1 MRKKKIFSLLLAGAL
16 IGQTFSMGAL
26 TASAEEN
33 PLVGKEQLSDNN
45 TAAPKK
51 DDVVPNANQY
61 EYQKQELAAFCH
73 FGPNTF
79 NEFEWGENY
88 GNKTPDEIFKLE
100 EEFDEDT
107 FVKTIKDAGFKKLIV
122 TAKHHDG
129 FCIWASEHTKYD
141 VAETSY
147 KDGKGDIL
155 EELSTACTKYDIDMG
170 LYLSPWDI
178 HDDSYGYKRADGTPL
193 VRLVNGKSE
202 PIAGLTW
209 EQVFEQDAKD
219 YNEYYNNQLKEILS
233 NDKYGNNGHFNEV
246 WMDGAKGSGAGYQEY
261 TFEKWF
267 DTIQQ
272 YEGKKAGFESDCMLF
287 GAEAYTTVRWI
298 GNELGYANEETW
310 SKSKVDYEKNTIDSK
325 KVGSYTVGYEDG
337 NQWTVPE
344 SDARIT
350 SGWFWGTAKN
360 TPKSVEDLAG
370 MYFNS
375 VGHNSPLLLNIPPN
389 DKGKVDD
396 AILKRVA
403 EFGKNIQDTFK
414 ENMAGH
420 ATVKASEVRGN
431 DIDYSPENVLDG
443 KDDTYWTVNDG
454 TTKGSLVVELG
465 ETKTF
470 DVVSIEEAI
479 QFGQRIKEFKVE
491 YSNNG
496 ESWKVFDQGTTI
508 GAKRLSRENPVKAD
522 RLRITVTTS
531 KEVPMISEVGV
542 YKATTDFESPS
553 AAPEGMQIIDE
564 RDEAFKFSDGWTQEN
579 ASQSLNGTSAWAKRK
594 GDSFEVKFKGS
605 KIYLVGTVDPG
616 HGKAKVTVDGKET
629 EINTYASKR
638 AIGQII
644 FTSEDL
650 TDGEHTLKLEVSENN
665 KAIGVE
671 GAYVINNGGL
681 GMIGVEK
688 ADYTMKEDSEMKIK
702 LVRVGGTT
710 GKATVTVAPNPGTAI
725 QDDFDTEGTTTVTF
739 EEGEKEKEVVVIT
752 RRNTKKTGEQYF
764 TEELSTNTEN
774 LIVGFNSKTKITI
787 LDQEG
792 LPAEVTTKK
801 LPKEVY
807 KNATA
812 TSEEKVKQQQGIEK
826 AFDEDNS
833 TFWHANWD
841 NGKLAANPGG
851 ISVEIPLDEVKE
863 LAKLTY
869 LPRLDQADAGTIGQ
883 YVIEAAVVKE
893 DGKTAE
899 AVAEETKAAAVV
911 EETEAAVVEETEAA
925 AETALPVEG
934 DETASKAAVAA
945 DAKAAA
951 EETIQWKKVC
961 EGTFKKQGNS
971 TNPQEV
977 VFPETVKT
985 NRIRLTA
992 KKMAGGEHPTAAEIA
1007 LHEKT
1012 EPVLFTITAKAG
1024 EHGSIQPVTGALDAD
1039 GKMQIQAGKLKTFAM
1054 KPEAGYVVDDVKVDN
1069 QSVGAVSRYTVESN
1083 EESPKDVTIE
1093 ATFKACEHANTEIQ
1107 GKKAATCTEDGA
1119 TGKEVCLDC
1128 GVTVKE
1134 SEVIP
1139 AHGHKFGD
1147 WEVTKEPTHTEEGKA
1162 ERTCSVCS
1170 TVEEKTLAKLPMN
1183 TDKSKLQKYYDEC
1196 IGYYKQS
1203 DYTADSWKAYEV
1215 ALKDAKAILDKDG
1228 VTQEEI
1234 DTAINKLADAAK
1246 KLVKKTDSGNASAQ
1260 SANTPV
1266 TGDYSTPMVLILA
1279 VTVSVIAVI
1288 YQMKKKIR

>member
-79 NEFEWGENY
+79 NEIEWGENY

-350 SGWFWGTAKN
+350 SGWFWGTTKN

-389 DKGKVDD
+389 NQGKVDD
-396 AILKRVA
+396 AILKRVT
-403 EFGKNIQDTFK
+403 EFGQNIKDTFK
-414 ENMAGH
+414 SNIAAH

-431 DIDYSPENVLDG
+431 DVDYSPENVLDG

-454 TTKGSLVVELG
+454 TTTGKLVVELG

-479 QFGQRIKEFKVE
+479 QFGQRIKAFKVE
-491 YSNNG
+491 YSNDG
-496 ESWKVFDQGTTI
+496 SDWKVFDEGTTI
-508 GAKRLSRENPVKAD
+508 GAKRLSREGAVKAD
-522 RLRITVTTS
+522 KLRITVTTS
-531 KEVPMISEVGV
+531 KDVPMISEVGV
-542 YKATTDFESPS
+542 YKATADFESPS
-553 AAPEGMQIIDE
+553 SAPEGMQVIDE

-579 ASQSLNGTSAWAKRK
+579 ASQYLNGTNAWAKK
-594 GDSFEVKFKGS
+594 GASFEMKFTGS
-605 KIYLVGTVDPG
+605 KVYLVGTLDSG
-616 HGKAKVTVDGKET
+616 HGKATVTVDGKST
-629 EINTYASKR
+629 EIDTNASKR
-638 AIGQII
+638 SVGQII

-650 TDGEHTLKLEVSENN
+650 TDGEHTLKLEVTNNDN

-681 GMIGVEK
+681 GMVGIEK
-688 ADYTMKEDSEMKIK
+688 AEYTMKEDSEMKMK
-702 LVRVGGTT
+702 LVRVGGSK
-710 GKATVTVAPNPGTAI
+710 GEATVTVAPNPGTAI
-725 QDDFDTEGTTTVTF
+725 QDDFDTEGTATVTF
-739 EEGEKEKEVVVIT
+739 ADGEKEKDVVVIT
-752 RRNTKKTGEQYF
+752 RRNTKDTGDQYF
-764 TEELSTNTEN
+764 TEELSTKNES
-774 LIVGFNSKTKITI
+774 LILGFTSKAKITI
-787 LDQEG
+787 LDQERQ
-792 LPAEVTTKK
+792 PADVTTEK
-801 LPKEVY
+801 LPKELYGEV
-807 KNATA
+807 TA
-812 TSEEKVKQQQGIEK
+812 TSEENNEKHKQGIEN
-826 AFDEDNS
+826 AFDDNLD
-833 TFWHANWD
+833 TFWHAQWGEP
-841 NGKLAANPGG
+841 GKLENHEGG
-851 ISVEIPLDEVKE
+851 ISVEIPLKE
-863 LAKLTY
+863 EKEIAKLSY
-869 LPRLDQADAGTIGQ
+869 LPKAGDTGTIGE

-893 DGKTAE
+893 DGKEAKE
-899 AVAEETKAAAVV
+899 AV
-911 EETEAAVVEETEAA
+911 
-925 AETALPVEG
+925 
-934 DETASKAAVAA
+934 S
-945 DAKAAA
+945 
-951 EETIQWKKVC
+951 WKEVC
-961 EGTFKKQGNS
+961 KGTFKRQGNS
-971 TNPQEV
+971 TDPQEA
-977 VFPETVKT
+977 VFSESIKT
-985 NRIRLTA
+985 NRIRFTA
-992 KKMAGGEHPTAAEIA
+992 KTMVGGEHPTAREIA
-1007 LHEKT
+1007 LYEKV
-1012 EPVLFTITAKAG
+1012 EPVMITVTTKAG
-1024 EHGSIQPVTGALDAD
+1024 ENGTIEPVTGKLEAD
-1039 GKMQIQAGKLKTFAM
+1039 GTMKIQSGKLKTFAI
-1054 KPEAGYVVDDVKVDN
+1054 KPNAGYAVEDVEVN
-1069 QSVGAVSRYTVESN
+1069 GQSVGAVSRYTVESTT
-1083 EESPKDVTIE
+1083 DVTIE
-1093 ATFKACEHANTEIQ
+1093 ATFKACKHEKTEVQ
-1107 GKKAATCTEDGA
+1107 GAKEATCTEPGA
-1119 TGKEVCLDC
+1119 TGELVCLDC

-1134 SEVIP
+1134 SEVINP
-1139 AHGHKFGD
+1139 LGHKFGD
-1147 WEVTKEPTHTEEGKA
+1147 WEVIKEATQTEEGLAKRA
-1162 ERTCSVCS
+1162 CVACG
-1170 TVEEKTLAKLPMN
+1170 VEEEKELEKLHVDV
-1183 TDKSKLQKYYDEC
+1183 DKSKLQKYYDEC

-1246 KLVKKTDSGNASAQ
+1246 KLVKKTDSGNASDQ
-1260 SANTPV
+1260 SGNTPV

>member
-1 MRKKKIFSLLLAGAL
+1 MRKKKIFSLLLASAL
-16 IGQTFSMGAL
+16 IGQTFSVGAL

-79 NEFEWGENY
+79 NEIEWGENY

-147 KDGKGDIL
+147 KGGKGDIL
-155 EELSTACTKYDIDMG
+155 EELSAACTKYDIDMG

-202 PIAGLTW
+202 PIEGLTW

-219 YNEYYNNQLKEILS
+219 YNEYYNNQLKEILG
-233 NDKYGNNGHFNEV
+233 NDKYGNKGHFTEV

-310 SKSKVDYEKNTIDSK
+310 SKSKVDYKKNTIDSK

-350 SGWFWGTAKN
+350 SGWFWGTTKN

-389 DKGKVDD
+389 NQGKVDD
-396 AILKRVA
+396 AILKRVT
-403 EFGKNIQDTFK
+403 EFGQNIKDTFK
-414 ENMAGH
+414 SNIAAH

-431 DIDYSPENVLDG
+431 DVDYSPENVLDG

-454 TTKGSLVVELG
+454 TTTGKLVVELG

-479 QFGQRIKEFKVE
+479 QFGQRIKAFKVE
-491 YSNNG
+491 YSNDG
-496 ESWKVFDQGTTI
+496 SDWKVFDEGTTI
-508 GAKRLSRENPVKAD
+508 GAKRLSREGAVKAD
-522 RLRITVTTS
+522 KLRITVTTS
-531 KEVPMISEVGV
+531 KDVPMISEVGI
-542 YKATTDFESPS
+542 YKATADFQSPS
-553 AAPEGMQIIDE
+553 SAPEGMQIIDE

-579 ASQSLNGTSAWAKRK
+579 ASQYLNGTNAWAKK
-594 GDSFEVKFKGS
+594 GASFEMKFTGS
-605 KIYLVGTVDPG
+605 KVYLVGTLDSG
-616 HGKAKVTVDGKET
+616 HGKATVTVDGKST
-629 EINTYASKR
+629 EIDTNASKR
-638 AIGQII
+638 SVGQII

-650 TDGEHTLKLEVSENN
+650 TDGEHTLKLEVTNNDN
-665 KAIGVE
+665 KAIGIE
-671 GAYVINNGGL
+671 GAYVINNDEL

-702 LVRVGGTT
+702 LVRVGGSK
-710 GKATVTVAPNPGTAI
+710 GEATVTVAPNPGTAI

-739 EEGEKEKEVVVIT
+739 ADGETEKEVVVIT
-752 RRNTKKTGEQYF
+752 RRNTKETGDQYF
-764 TEELSTNTEN
+764 TEELSTKNEN
-774 LIVGFNSKTKITI
+774 LILGFNSKAKITI

-792 LPAEVTTKK
+792 QPVEVTTEK
-801 LPKEVY
+801 LPKEIYGEV
-807 KNATA
+807 TA
-812 TSEEKVKQQQGIEK
+812 TSEENTAEHKQGIEN
-826 AFDEDNS
+826 AFDDNLD
-833 TFWHANWD
+833 TFWHAQWGEP
-841 NGKLAANPGG
+841 GKLENHEGG
-851 ISVEIPLDEVKE
+851 ISVEIPLKE
-863 LAKLTY
+863 EKEIAKLSY
-869 LPRLDQADAGTIGQ
+869 LPKAGDTGTIGE

-893 DGKTAE
+893 DGKE
-899 AVAEETKAAAVV
+899 AKETV
-911 EETEAAVVEETEAA
+911 
-925 AETALPVEG
+925 
-934 DETASKAAVAA
+934 S
-945 DAKAAA
+945 
-951 EETIQWKKVC
+951 WKEVC
-961 EGTFKKQGNS
+961 KGTFKRQGES
-971 TNPQEV
+971 TDPQEA
-977 VFPETVKT
+977 VFSESIKT
-985 NRIRLTA
+985 NRIRFTA
-992 KKMAGGEHPTAAEIA
+992 KTMTGGEHPTAREIA
-1007 LHEKT
+1007 LYEKV
-1012 EPVLFTITAKAG
+1012 EPVMITVTTKAG
-1024 EHGSIQPVTGALDAD
+1024 ENGTIEPVTGKLETD
-1039 GKMQIQAGKLKTFAM
+1039 GTMKIQSGKLKTFAI
-1054 KPEAGYVVDDVKVDN
+1054 KPNVGYAVEDVEVN
-1069 QSVGAVSRYTVESN
+1069 GQSVGAVRRYTVESTT
-1083 EESPKDVTIE
+1083 DVTIE
-1093 ATFKACEHANTEIQ
+1093 ATFKACKHENTEVQ
-1107 GKKAATCTEDGA
+1107 GAKEATCTESGA
-1119 TGKEVCLDC
+1119 TGKLVCLDC

-1134 SEVIP
+1134 SEVINP
-1139 AHGHKFGD
+1139 LGHKFGD
-1147 WEVTKEPTHTEEGKA
+1147 WEVIKEATQTEEGLAKRA
-1162 ERTCSVCS
+1162 CVACG
-1170 TVEEKTLAKLPMN
+1170 VEEEKKLEKLHVDV
-1183 TDKSKLQKYYDEC
+1183 DKSKLQKYYDEC

-1203 DYTADSWKAYEV
+1203 DYTADSWKAYEI
-1215 ALKDAKAILDKDG
+1215 ALRDAKAILDKDG

-1246 KLVKKTDSGNASAQ
+1246 KLVKKTDSGNASDQ

-1266 TGDYSTPMVLILA
+1266 TGDPASAMLWLA
-1279 VTVSVIAVI
+1279 TAASAVAVI
-1288 YQMKKKIR
+1288 GNKKKK

>member
-79 NEFEWGENY
+79 NEIEWGENY

-178 HDDSYGYKRADGTPL
+178 HDDSYGYKREDGTPL

-209 EQVFEQDAKD
+209 DDVKKQDAKD
-219 YNEYYNNQLKEILS
+219 YNEYYNNQLKEILG
-233 NDKYGNNGHFNEV
+233 NDKYGNKGHFTEV

-310 SKSKVDYEKNTIDSK
+310 SKSKVDYKKNTIDSK

-350 SGWFWGTAKN
+350 SGWFWGTTKN

-389 DKGKVDD
+389 NQGKVDD
-396 AILKRVA
+396 AILKRVT
-403 EFGKNIQDTFK
+403 EFGQNIKDTFK
-414 ENMAGH
+414 SNIAAH

-431 DIDYSPENVLDG
+431 DVDYSPENVLDG

-454 TTKGSLVVELG
+454 TTTGKLVVELG

-479 QFGQRIKEFKVE
+479 QFGQRIKAFKVE
-491 YSNNG
+491 YSNDG
-496 ESWKVFDQGTTI
+496 SDWKVFDEGTTI
-508 GAKRLSRENPVKAD
+508 GAKRLSREGAVKAD
-522 RLRITVTTS
+522 KLRITVTTS
-531 KEVPMISEVGV
+531 KDVPMISEVGI
-542 YKATTDFESPS
+542 YKATADFESPS
-553 AAPEGMQIIDE
+553 SAPEGMQIIDE

-579 ASQSLNGTSAWAKRK
+579 ASQYLNGTNAWAKQ
-594 GDSFEVKFKGS
+594 GASFEMKFTGTKV
-605 KIYLVGTVDPG
+605 YLVGTLDSG
-616 HGKAKVTVDGKET
+616 HGKATVTVDGKSIQIDT
-629 EINTYASKR
+629 NASKR
-638 AIGQII
+638 AVGQII

-650 TDGEHTLKLEVSENN
+650 TDGEHTLKLEVTNNDN

-681 GMIGVEK
+681 GMVGIEK
-688 ADYTMKEDSEMKIK
+688 AEYTMKEDSEMKMK
-702 LVRVGGTT
+702 LVRVGGSK
-710 GKATVTVAPNPGTAI
+710 GEATVTVAPNPGTAI
-725 QDDFDTEGTTTVTF
+725 QDDFDTEGTATVTF
-739 EEGEKEKEVVVIT
+739 ADGEKEKDVVVIT
-752 RRNTKKTGEQYF
+752 RRNTKDTGDQYF
-764 TEELSTNTEN
+764 TEELSTKNES
-774 LIVGFNSKTKITI
+774 LILGFTSKAKITI
-787 LDQEG
+787 LDQERQ
-792 LPAEVTTKK
+792 PADVTTEK
-801 LPKEVY
+801 LPKELYGEV
-807 KNATA
+807 TA
-812 TSEEKVKQQQGIEK
+812 TSEENNEKHKQGIEN
-826 AFDEDNS
+826 AFDDNLD
-833 TFWHANWD
+833 TFWHAQWGEP
-841 NGKLAANPGG
+841 GKLENHEGG
-851 ISVEIPLDEVKE
+851 ISVEIPLKE
-863 LAKLTY
+863 EKEIAKLSY
-869 LPRLDQADAGTIGQ
+869 LPKAGDTGTIGE

-893 DGKTAE
+893 DGKEAKE
-899 AVAEETKAAAVV
+899 AV
-911 EETEAAVVEETEAA
+911 
-925 AETALPVEG
+925 
-934 DETASKAAVAA
+934 S
-945 DAKAAA
+945 
-951 EETIQWKKVC
+951 WKEVC
-961 EGTFKKQGNS
+961 KGTFKRQGNS
-971 TNPQEV
+971 TDPQEA
-977 VFPETVKT
+977 VFSESIKT
-985 NRIRLTA
+985 NRIRFTA
-992 KKMAGGEHPTAAEIA
+992 KTMVGGEHPTAREIA
-1007 LHEKT
+1007 LYEKI
-1012 EPVLFTITAKAG
+1012 EPVMITVTTKAG
-1024 EHGSIQPVTGALDAD
+1024 ENGTIEPVTGKLEAD
-1039 GKMQIQAGKLKTFAM
+1039 GTMKIQSGKLKTFAI
-1054 KPEAGYVVDDVKVDN
+1054 KPNAGYAVEDVEVN
-1069 QSVGAVSRYTVESN
+1069 GQSVGAVSRYTVESTT
-1083 EESPKDVTIE
+1083 DVTIE

>member
-79 NEFEWGENY
+79 NEIEWGENY
-88 GNKTPDEIFKLE
+88 GDKTPDEIFKLE

-141 VAETSY
+141 VSETSY

-202 PIAGLTW
+202 PIEGLTW

-298 GNELGYANEETW
+298 GNELGYANGETW

-350 SGWFWGTAKN
+350 SGWFWGTTKN

-389 DKGKVDD
+389 NQGKVDD
-396 AILKRVA
+396 AILKRVT
-403 EFGKNIQDTFK
+403 EFGQNIKDTFK
-414 ENMAGH
+414 SNIA
-420 ATVKASEVRGN
+420 AYSTVKASEVRGN
-431 DIDYSPENVLDG
+431 DVDYSPENVLDG

-454 TTKGSLVVELG
+454 TTTGELVVELG

-479 QFGQRIKEFKVE
+479 QFGQRIKAFKVE
-491 YSNNG
+491 YSNDG
-496 ESWKVFDQGTTI
+496 SDWKVFDEGTTI
-508 GAKRLSRENPVKAD
+508 GAKRLSREGAVKAD
-522 RLRITVTTS
+522 KLRITVTTS
-531 KEVPMISEVGV
+531 KGVPMISEVGV
-542 YKATTDFESPS
+542 YKATADFESPS
-553 AAPEGMQIIDE
+553 SAPEGMQVIDE

-579 ASQSLNGTSAWAKRK
+579 ASQYLNGTNAWAKK
-594 GDSFEVKFKGS
+594 GASFEMKFTGS
-605 KIYLVGTVDPG
+605 KVYLVGTLDSG
-616 HGKAKVTVDGKET
+616 HGKATVTVDGKST
-629 EINTYASKR
+629 EIDTNASKR
-638 AIGQII
+638 SVGQII

-650 TDGEHTLKLEVSENN
+650 TDGEHTLKLEVTNNDN
-665 KAIGVE
+665 KAIGIE
-671 GAYVINNGGL
+671 GAYVINNDGL

-702 LVRVGGTT
+702 LVRVGGSR
-710 GKATVTVAPNPGTAI
+710 GEATVTVAPNPGTAI

-739 EEGEKEKEVVVIT
+739 ADGETEKEVVVIT
-752 RRNTKKTGEQYF
+752 RRNTKETGDQYF
-764 TEELSTNTEN
+764 TEELSTKNEN
-774 LIVGFNSKTKITI
+774 LILGFNSKAKITI

-792 LPAEVTTKK
+792 QPVEVTTEK

-807 KNATA
+807 GEVTA
-812 TSEEKVKQQQGIEK
+812 TSEENTAEHKQGIEN
-826 AFDEDNS
+826 AFDDNLD
-833 TFWHANWD
+833 TFWHAQWGEP
-841 NGKLAANPGG
+841 GKLENHEGG
-851 ISVEIPLDEVKE
+851 ISVEIPLKE
-863 LAKLTY
+863 EKEIAKLSY
-869 LPRLDQADAGTIGQ
+869 LPKAGDTGTIGE

-893 DGKTAE
+893 DGKEAKE
-899 AVAEETKAAAVV
+899 AV
-911 EETEAAVVEETEAA
+911 
-925 AETALPVEG
+925 
-934 DETASKAAVAA
+934 S
-945 DAKAAA
+945 
-951 EETIQWKKVC
+951 WKEVC
-961 EGTFKKQGNS
+961 KGTFKRQGNS
-971 TNPQEV
+971 TDPQEA
-977 VFPETVKT
+977 VFSESIKT
-985 NRIRLTA
+985 NRIRFTA
-992 KKMAGGEHPTAAEIA
+992 KTMVGGEHPTAREIA
-1007 LHEKT
+1007 LYEKV
-1012 EPVLFTITAKAG
+1012 EPVMITVTTKAG
-1024 EHGSIQPVTGALDAD
+1024 ENGTIEPVTGKLEAD
-1039 GKMQIQAGKLKTFAM
+1039 GTMKIQSGKLKTFAI
-1054 KPEAGYVVDDVKVDN
+1054 KPNAGYAVEDVEVN
-1069 QSVGAVSRYTVESN
+1069 GQSVGAVSRYTVESTT
-1083 EESPKDVTIE
+1083 DVTIE
-1093 ATFKACEHANTEIQ
+1093 ATFKACKHEKTEVQ
-1107 GKKAATCTEDGA
+1107 GAKEATCTEPGA
-1119 TGKEVCLDC
+1119 TGELVCLDC

-1134 SEVIP
+1134 SEVINP
-1139 AHGHKFGD
+1139 LGHKFGD
-1147 WEVTKEPTHTEEGKA
+1147 WEVIKEATQTEEGLAKRA
-1162 ERTCSVCS
+1162 CVACG
-1170 TVEEKTLAKLPMN
+1170 VEEEKELEKLHVDV
-1183 TDKSKLQKYYDEC
+1183 DKSKLQKYYDEC

-1246 KLVKKTDSGNASAQ
+1246 KLVKKTDSGNASDQ
-1260 SANTPV
+1260 SENTPV
-1266 TGDYSTPMVLILA
+1266 TGDPASAMLWFATAASA
-1279 VTVSVIAVI
+1279 VAVI
-1288 YQMKKKIR
+1288 GNKKKK

>member
-88 GNKTPDEIFKLE
+88 GNKTPDKIFKLE

-350 SGWFWGTAKN
+350 SGWFWGTTKN

-389 DKGKVDD
+389 NQGKVDD
-396 AILKRVA
+396 AILKRVT
-403 EFGKNIQDTFK
+403 EFGQNIKDTFK
-414 ENMAGH
+414 SNIAAH

-431 DIDYSPENVLDG
+431 DVDYSPENVLDG

-454 TTKGSLVVELG
+454 TTTGKLVVELG

-479 QFGQRIKEFKVE
+479 QFGQRIKAFKVE
-491 YSNNG
+491 YSNDG
-496 ESWKVFDQGTTI
+496 SDWKVFDEGTTI
-508 GAKRLSRENPVKAD
+508 GAKRLSREGAVKAD
-522 RLRITVTTS
+522 KLRITVTTS
-531 KEVPMISEVGV
+531 KDVPMISEVGV
-542 YKATTDFESPS
+542 YKATADFESPS
-553 AAPEGMQIIDE
+553 SAPEGMQVIDE

-579 ASQSLNGTSAWAKRK
+579 ASQYLNGTNAWAKK
-594 GDSFEVKFKGS
+594 GASFEMKFTGS
-605 KIYLVGTVDPG
+605 KVYLVGTLDSG
-616 HGKAKVTVDGKET
+616 HGKATVTVDGKST
-629 EINTYASKR
+629 EIDTNASKR
-638 AIGQII
+638 SVGQII

-650 TDGEHTLKLEVSENN
+650 TDGEHTLKLEVTNNDN

-681 GMIGVEK
+681 GMVGIEK
-688 ADYTMKEDSEMKIK
+688 AEYTMKEDSEMKMK
-702 LVRVGGTT
+702 LVRVGGSK
-710 GKATVTVAPNPGTAI
+710 GEATVTVAPNPGTAI
-725 QDDFDTEGTTTVTF
+725 QDDFDTEGTATVTF
-739 EEGEKEKEVVVIT
+739 ADGEKEKDVVVIT
-752 RRNTKKTGEQYF
+752 RRNTKDTGDQYF
-764 TEELSTNTEN
+764 TEELSTKNES
-774 LIVGFNSKTKITI
+774 LILGFTSKAKITI
-787 LDQEG
+787 LDQERQ
-792 LPAEVTTKK
+792 PADVTTEK
-801 LPKEVY
+801 LPKELYGEV
-807 KNATA
+807 TA
-812 TSEEKVKQQQGIEK
+812 TSEENNEKHKQGIEN
-826 AFDEDNS
+826 AFDDNLD
-833 TFWHANWD
+833 TFWHAQWGEP
-841 NGKLAANPGG
+841 GKLENHEGG
-851 ISVEIPLDEVKE
+851 ISVEIPLKE
-863 LAKLTY
+863 EKEIAKLSY
-869 LPRLDQADAGTIGQ
+869 LPKAGDTGTIGE

-893 DGKTAE
+893 DGKEAKE
-899 AVAEETKAAAVV
+899 AV
-911 EETEAAVVEETEAA
+911 
-925 AETALPVEG
+925 
-934 DETASKAAVAA
+934 S
-945 DAKAAA
+945 
-951 EETIQWKKVC
+951 WKEVC
-961 EGTFKKQGNS
+961 KGTFKRQGNS
-971 TNPQEV
+971 TDPQEA
-977 VFPETVKT
+977 VFSESIKT
-985 NRIRLTA
+985 NRIRFTA
-992 KKMAGGEHPTAAEIA
+992 KTMVGGEHPTAREIA
-1007 LHEKT
+1007 LYEKI
-1012 EPVLFTITAKAG
+1012 EPVMITVTTKAG
-1024 EHGSIQPVTGALDAD
+1024 ENGTIEPVTGKLEAD
-1039 GKMQIQAGKLKTFAM
+1039 GTMKIQSGKLKTFAI
-1054 KPEAGYVVDDVKVDN
+1054 KPNAGYAVEDVEVN
-1069 QSVGAVSRYTVESN
+1069 GQSVGAVSRYTVESTT
-1083 EESPKDVTIE
+1083 DVTIE
-1093 ATFKACEHANTEIQ
+1093 ATFKACKHEKTEVQ
-1107 GKKAATCTEDGA
+1107 GAKEATCTEPGA
-1119 TGKEVCLDC
+1119 TGELVCLDC

-1134 SEVIP
+1134 SEVINP
-1139 AHGHKFGD
+1139 LGHKFGD
-1147 WEVTKEPTHTEEGKA
+1147 WEVIKEATQTEEGLAKRA
-1162 ERTCSVCS
+1162 CVACG
-1170 TVEEKTLAKLPMN
+1170 VEEEKELEKLHVDV
-1183 TDKSKLQKYYDEC
+1183 DKSKLQKYYDEC

>member
-79 NEFEWGENY
+79 NEIEWGENY
-88 GNKTPDEIFKLE
+88 GDKTPDEIFKLE

-147 KDGKGDIL
+147 KGGKGDIL

-202 PIAGLTW
+202 PIEGLTW

-272 YEGKKAGFESDCMLF
+272 YEGKRAGFESDCMLF

-350 SGWFWGTAKN
+350 SGWFWGTTKN

-389 DKGKVDD
+389 NQGKVDD
-396 AILKRVA
+396 AILKRVT
-403 EFGKNIQDTFK
+403 ELGQNIKDTFK
-414 ENMAGH
+414 SNIA
-420 ATVKASEVRGN
+420 AYSTVKASEVRGN
-431 DIDYSPENVLDG
+431 DVDYSPENVLDG

-454 TTKGSLVVELG
+454 TTTGELVVELG

-479 QFGQRIKEFKVE
+479 QFGQRIKAFKVE
-491 YSNNG
+491 YSNDG
-496 ESWKVFDQGTTI
+496 SDWKVFDEGTTI
-508 GAKRLSRENPVKAD
+508 GAKRLSREGAVKAD
-522 RLRITVTTS
+522 KLRITVTTS
-531 KEVPMISEVGV
+531 KGVPMISEVGV
-542 YKATTDFESPS
+542 YKATADFESPS
-553 AAPEGMQIIDE
+553 SAPEGMQVIDE

-579 ASQSLNGTSAWAKRK
+579 ASQYLNGTNAWAKK
-594 GDSFEVKFKGS
+594 GASFEMKFTGS
-605 KIYLVGTVDPG
+605 KVYLVGTLDSG
-616 HGKAKVTVDGKET
+616 HGKATVTVDGKST
-629 EINTYASKR
+629 EIDTNASKR
-638 AIGQII
+638 SVGQII

-650 TDGEHTLKLEVSENN
+650 TDGEHTLKLEVTNNDN
-665 KAIGVE
+665 KAIGIE
-671 GAYVINNGGL
+671 GAYVINNDEL

-702 LVRVGGTT
+702 LVRVGGSK
-710 GKATVTVAPNPGTAI
+710 GEATVTVAPNPGTAI

-739 EEGEKEKEVVVIT
+739 ADGETEKEVVVIT
-752 RRNTKKTGEQYF
+752 RRNTKETGDQYF
-764 TEELSTNTEN
+764 TEELSTKNEN
-774 LIVGFNSKTKITI
+774 LILGFNSKAKITI

-792 LPAEVTTKK
+792 QPVEVTTEK

-807 KNATA
+807 GEVTA
-812 TSEEKVKQQQGIEK
+812 TSEENTAEHKQGIEN
-826 AFDEDNS
+826 AFDDNLD
-833 TFWHANWD
+833 TFWHAQWGES
-841 NGKLAANPGG
+841 GKLENHEGG
-851 ISVEIPLDEVKE
+851 ISVEIPLKE
-863 LAKLTY
+863 EKEIAKLSY
-869 LPRLDQADAGTIGQ
+869 LPKAGDTGTIGE

-893 DGKTAE
+893 DGKEAKE
-899 AVAEETKAAAVV
+899 AV
-911 EETEAAVVEETEAA
+911 
-925 AETALPVEG
+925 
-934 DETASKAAVAA
+934 S
-945 DAKAAA
+945 
-951 EETIQWKKVC
+951 WKEVC
-961 EGTFKKQGNS
+961 KGTFKRQGNS
-971 TNPQEV
+971 TDPQEA
-977 VFPETVKT
+977 VFSESIKT
-985 NRIRLTA
+985 NRIRFTA
-992 KKMAGGEHPTAAEIA
+992 KTMVGGEHPTAREIA
-1007 LHEKT
+1007 LYEKV
-1012 EPVLFTITAKAG
+1012 EPVMITVTTKAG
-1024 EHGSIQPVTGALDAD
+1024 ENGTIEPVTGKLEAD
-1039 GKMQIQAGKLKTFAM
+1039 GTMKIQSGKLKTFAI
-1054 KPEAGYVVDDVKVDN
+1054 KPNAGYAVEDVEVN
-1069 QSVGAVSRYTVESN
+1069 GQSVGAVSRYTVESTT
-1083 EESPKDVTIE
+1083 DVTIE
-1093 ATFKACEHANTEIQ
+1093 ATFKACKHEKTEVQ
-1107 GKKAATCTEDGA
+1107 GAKEATCTEPGA
-1119 TGKEVCLDC
+1119 TGELVCLDC

-1134 SEVIP
+1134 SEVINP
-1139 AHGHKFGD
+1139 LGHKFGD
-1147 WEVTKEPTHTEEGKA
+1147 WEVIKEATQTEEGLAKRA
-1162 ERTCSVCS
+1162 CVACG
-1170 TVEEKTLAKLPMN
+1170 VEEEKELEKLHVDV
-1183 TDKSKLQKYYDEC
+1183 DKSKLQKYYDEC

-1246 KLVKKTDSGNASAQ
+1246 KLVKKTDSGNASDQ
-1260 SANTPV
+1260 SGNTPV
-1266 TGDYSTPMVLILA
+1266 TGDPASAMLWVATA
-1279 VTVSVIAVI
+1279 ASAAAVI
-1288 YQMKKKIR
+1288 GNKKKK

>member
-1 MRKKKIFSLLLAGAL
+1 MKKKKILSLLLASVM
-16 IGQTFSMGAL
+16 IGQTFPVGTL
-26 TASAEEN
+26 TTSAAEDS
-33 PLVGKEQLSDNN
+33 LVGKEQLSDTN

-51 DDVVPNANQY
+51 DDVLPNANQY

-79 NEFEWGENY
+79 NEIEWGENY
-88 GNKTPDEIFKLE
+88 GDKTPDEIFKLE
-100 EEFDEDT
+100 EDFDADT
-107 FVKTIKDAGFKKLIV
+107 FVKTIKEAGFKKLIV

-129 FCIWASEHTKYD
+129 FCIWASDYTKYD
-141 VAETSY
+141 VSETSY
-147 KDGKGDIL
+147 KGGKGDIL
-155 EELSTACTKYDIDMG
+155 EELSAACTEYDVDMG

-178 HDDSYGYKRADGTPL
+178 HDDSYGYYDKDGKPTTKDKDVL
-193 VRLVNGKSE
+193 
-202 PIAGLTW
+202 
-209 EQVFEQDAKD
+209 D
-219 YNEYYNNQLKEILS
+219 YNDYYNNQLEEILS
-233 NDKYGNNGHFNEV
+233 NNKYGNKGHFKEV
-246 WMDGAKGSGAGYQEY
+246 WMDGAKGSGANAQDYD
-261 TFEKWF
+261 FKRWF
-267 DTIQQ
+267 ATIQK
-272 YEGKKAGFESDCMLF
+272 YEGKQAGYESDCMLF

-310 SKSKVDYEKNTIDSK
+310 SKSKVDYDNNTIDSK
-325 KVGSYTVGYEDG
+325 KVGAYTVGYEDG

-350 SGWFWGTAKN
+350 SGWFWGITKN

-454 TTKGSLVVELG
+454 TKKGSLVVELG

-752 RRNTKKTGEQYF
+752 RRNTKETGEQYF

-792 LPAEVTTKK
+792 LPKEVTTKK
-801 LPKEVY
+801 LPKEAY
-807 KNATA
+807 QKATA
-812 TSEEKVKQQQGIEK
+812 TSEETVKQQQGIAK
-826 AFDEDNS
+826 AFDENNN
-833 TFWHANWD
+833 TFWHANWE
-841 NGKLAANPGG
+841 NGKLAENPDG
-851 ISVEIPLDEVKE
+851 ISVEIPLDAVKE

-869 LPRLDQADAGTIGQ
+869 LPRLEPEDAGTIGQ

-899 AVAEETKAAAVV
+899 AVAEET
-911 EETEAAVVEETEAA
+911 EAAVVEETEAA
-925 AETALPVEG
+925 TETALPAEG
-934 DETASKAAVAA
+934 DETESKAAVAA
-945 DAKAAA
+945 DAKTAA

-961 EGTFKKQGNS
+961 EGTFKKQGS
-971 TNPQEV
+971 SKNPQEV

-1246 KLVKKTDSGNASAQ
+1246 KLVKKTDSGNASDQ
-1260 SANTPV
+1260 SENTPV
-1266 TGDYSTPMVLILA
+1266 TGDPASAMLWLA
-1279 VTVSVIAVI
+1279 TAASAVAVI
-1288 YQMKKKIR
+1288 GNKKKK

>member
-79 NEFEWGENY
+79 NEIEWGENY

-350 SGWFWGTAKN
+350 SGWFWGTTKN

-389 DKGKVDD
+389 NQGKVDD
-396 AILKRVA
+396 AILKRVT
-403 EFGKNIQDTFK
+403 EFGQNIKDTFK
-414 ENMAGH
+414 SNIAAH

-431 DIDYSPENVLDG
+431 DVDYSPENVLDG

-454 TTKGSLVVELG
+454 TTTGKLVVELG

-479 QFGQRIKEFKVE
+479 QFGQRIKAFKVE
-491 YSNNG
+491 YSNDG
-496 ESWKVFDQGTTI
+496 SDWKVFDEGTTI
-508 GAKRLSRENPVKAD
+508 GAKRLSREGAVKAD
-522 RLRITVTTS
+522 KLRITVTTS
-531 KEVPMISEVGV
+531 KDVPMISEVGV
-542 YKATTDFESPS
+542 YKATADFESPS
-553 AAPEGMQIIDE
+553 SAPEGMQVIDE

-579 ASQSLNGTSAWAKRK
+579 ASQYLNGTNAWAKK
-594 GDSFEVKFKGS
+594 GASFEMKFTGS
-605 KIYLVGTVDPG
+605 KVYLVGTLDSG
-616 HGKAKVTVDGKET
+616 HGKATVTVDGKST
-629 EINTYASKR
+629 EIDTNASKR
-638 AIGQII
+638 SVGQII

-650 TDGEHTLKLEVSENN
+650 TDGEHTLKLEVTNNDN

-671 GAYVINNGGL
+671 GTYVINNGGL
-681 GMIGVEK
+681 GMVGIEK
-688 ADYTMKEDSEMKIK
+688 AEYTMKEDSEMKMK
-702 LVRVGGTT
+702 LVRVGGSK
-710 GKATVTVAPNPGTAI
+710 GEATVTVAPNPGTAI
-725 QDDFDTEGTTTVTF
+725 QDDFDTEGTATVTF
-739 EEGEKEKEVVVIT
+739 ADGEKEKDVVVIT
-752 RRNTKKTGEQYF
+752 RRNTKDTGDQYF
-764 TEELSTNTEN
+764 TEELSTKNES
-774 LIVGFNSKTKITI
+774 LILGFTSKAKITI
-787 LDQEG
+787 LDQERQ
-792 LPAEVTTKK
+792 PADVTTEK
-801 LPKEVY
+801 LPKELYGEV
-807 KNATA
+807 TA
-812 TSEEKVKQQQGIEK
+812 TSEENNEKHKQGIEN
-826 AFDEDNS
+826 AFDDNLD
-833 TFWHANWD
+833 TFWHAQWGEP
-841 NGKLAANPGG
+841 GKLENHEGG
-851 ISVEIPLDEVKE
+851 ISVEIPLKE
-863 LAKLTY
+863 EKEIAKLSY
-869 LPRLDQADAGTIGQ
+869 LPKAGDTGTIGE

-893 DGKTAE
+893 DGKEAKE
-899 AVAEETKAAAVV
+899 AV
-911 EETEAAVVEETEAA
+911 
-925 AETALPVEG
+925 
-934 DETASKAAVAA
+934 S
-945 DAKAAA
+945 
-951 EETIQWKKVC
+951 WKEVC
-961 EGTFKKQGNS
+961 KGTFKRQGNS
-971 TNPQEV
+971 TDPQEA
-977 VFPETVKT
+977 VFSESIKT
-985 NRIRLTA
+985 NRIRFTA
-992 KKMAGGEHPTAAEIA
+992 KTMVGGEHPTAREIA
-1007 LHEKT
+1007 LYEKI
-1012 EPVLFTITAKAG
+1012 EPVMITVTTKAG
-1024 EHGSIQPVTGALDAD
+1024 ENGTIEPVTGKLEAD
-1039 GKMQIQAGKLKTFAM
+1039 GTMKIQSGKLKTFAI
-1054 KPEAGYVVDDVKVDN
+1054 KPNAGYAVEDVEVN
-1069 QSVGAVSRYTVESN
+1069 GQSVGAVSRYTVESTT
-1083 EESPKDVTIE
+1083 DVTIE
-1093 ATFKACEHANTEIQ
+1093 ATFKACKHEKTEVQ
-1107 GKKAATCTEDGA
+1107 GAKEATCTEPGA
-1119 TGKEVCLDC
+1119 TGELVCLDC

-1134 SEVIP
+1134 SEVINP
-1139 AHGHKFGD
+1139 LGHKFGD
-1147 WEVTKEPTHTEEGKA
+1147 WEVIKEATQTEEGLAKRA
-1162 ERTCSVCS
+1162 CVACG
-1170 TVEEKTLAKLPMN
+1170 VEEEKELEKLHVDV
-1183 TDKSKLQKYYDEC
+1183 DKSKLQKYYDEC

>member
-1 MRKKKIFSLLLAGAL
+1 MRKKKIFSLLLASAL
-16 IGQTFSMGAL
+16 IGQTFSVGAL

-79 NEFEWGENY
+79 NEIEWGENY

-129 FCIWASEHTKYD
+129 FCIWASEHTEYD
-141 VAETSY
+141 VSKTSY
-147 KDGKGDIL
+147 KSGNGDIL
-155 EELSTACTKYDIDMG
+155 EELSAACTKYDIDMG

-178 HDDSYGYKRADGTPL
+178 HDDSYGYKREDGTPL

-209 EQVFEQDAKD
+209 DDVKKQDAKD
-219 YNEYYNNQLKEILS
+219 YNEYYNNQLKEILG
-233 NDKYGNNGHFNEV
+233 NDKYGNKGHFTEV

-310 SKSKVDYEKNTIDSK
+310 SKSKVDYKKNTIDSK

-337 NQWTVPE
+337 NQSTVPE

-350 SGWFWGTAKN
+350 SGSFWGTTKN

-389 DKGKVDD
+389 NQGKVDD
-396 AILKRVA
+396 AILKRVT
-403 EFGKNIQDTFK
+403 EFGQNIKDTFK
-414 ENMAGH
+414 SNIAAH

-431 DIDYSPENVLDG
+431 DVDYSPENVLDG

-454 TTKGSLVVELG
+454 TTTGKLVVELG

-479 QFGQRIKEFKVE
+479 QFGQRIKAFKVE
-491 YSNNG
+491 YSNDG
-496 ESWKVFDQGTTI
+496 SDWKVFDEGTTI
-508 GAKRLSRENPVKAD
+508 GAKRLSREGAVKAD
-522 RLRITVTTS
+522 KLRITVTTS
-531 KEVPMISEVGV
+531 KDVPMISEVGI
-542 YKATTDFESPS
+542 YKATADFESPS
-553 AAPEGMQIIDE
+553 SAPEGMQIIDE

-579 ASQSLNGTSAWAKRK
+579 ASQYLNGTNAWAKQ
-594 GDSFEVKFKGS
+594 GASFEMKFTGTKV
-605 KIYLVGTVDPG
+605 YLVGTLDSG
-616 HGKAKVTVDGKET
+616 HGEATVTVDGKSIQIDT
-629 EINTYASKR
+629 NASKR
-638 AIGQII
+638 AVGQII

-650 TDGEHTLKLEVSENN
+650 TDGEHTLKLEVTNNDN

-681 GMIGVEK
+681 GMVGIEK
-688 ADYTMKEDSEMKIK
+688 AEYTMKEDSEMKMK
-702 LVRVGGTT
+702 LVRVGGSK
-710 GKATVTVAPNPGTAI
+710 GEATVTVAPNPGTAI
-725 QDDFDTEGTTTVTF
+725 QDDFDTEGTATVTF
-739 EEGEKEKEVVVIT
+739 ADGEKEKDVVVIT
-752 RRNTKKTGEQYF
+752 RRNTKDTGDQYF
-764 TEELSTNTEN
+764 TEELSTKNES
-774 LIVGFNSKTKITI
+774 LILGFTSKAKITI
-787 LDQEG
+787 LDQERQ
-792 LPAEVTTKK
+792 PADVTTEK
-801 LPKEVY
+801 LPKELYGEV
-807 KNATA
+807 TA
-812 TSEEKVKQQQGIEK
+812 TSEENNEKHKQGIEN
-826 AFDEDNS
+826 AFDDNLD
-833 TFWHANWD
+833 TFWHAQWGEP
-841 NGKLAANPGG
+841 GKLENHEGG
-851 ISVEIPLDEVKE
+851 ISVEIPLKE
-863 LAKLTY
+863 EKEIAKLSY
-869 LPRLDQADAGTIGQ
+869 LPKAGDTGTIGE

-893 DGKTAE
+893 DGKEAKE
-899 AVAEETKAAAVV
+899 AV
-911 EETEAAVVEETEAA
+911 
-925 AETALPVEG
+925 
-934 DETASKAAVAA
+934 S
-945 DAKAAA
+945 
-951 EETIQWKKVC
+951 WKEVC
-961 EGTFKKQGNS
+961 KGTFKRQGNS
-971 TNPQEV
+971 TDPQEA
-977 VFPETVKT
+977 VFSESIKT
-985 NRIRLTA
+985 NRIRFTA
-992 KKMAGGEHPTAAEIA
+992 KTMVGGEHPTAREIA
-1007 LHEKT
+1007 LYEKV
-1012 EPVLFTITAKAG
+1012 EPVMITVTTKAG
-1024 EHGSIQPVTGALDAD
+1024 ENGTIEPVTGKLEAD
-1039 GKMQIQAGKLKTFAM
+1039 GTMKIQSGKLKTFAI
-1054 KPEAGYVVDDVKVDN
+1054 KPNAGYAVEDVEVN
-1069 QSVGAVSRYTVESN
+1069 GQSVGAVSRYTVESTT
-1083 EESPKDVTIE
+1083 DVTIE
-1093 ATFKACEHANTEIQ
+1093 ATFKACKHEKTEVQ
-1107 GKKAATCTEDGA
+1107 GAKEATCTEPGA
-1119 TGKEVCLDC
+1119 TGELVCLDC

-1134 SEVIP
+1134 SEVINP
-1139 AHGHKFGD
+1139 LGHKFGD
-1147 WEVTKEPTHTEEGKA
+1147 WEVIKEATQTEEGLAKRA
-1162 ERTCSVCS
+1162 CVACG
-1170 TVEEKTLAKLPMN
+1170 VEEEKELEKLHVDV
-1183 TDKSKLQKYYDEC
+1183 DKSKLQKYYDEC

>member
-1 MRKKKIFSLLLAGAL
+1 MKKKKIPSLLLASVM
-16 IGQTFSMGAL
+16 IGQTFPVGTL
-26 TASAEEN
+26 TTSAAEDS
-33 PLVGKEQLSDNN
+33 LVGKEQLSDTN

-51 DDVVPNANQY
+51 DDVLPNANQY

-79 NEFEWGENY
+79 NEIEWGENY
-88 GNKTPDEIFKLE
+88 GDKTPDEIFKLE
-100 EEFDEDT
+100 EDFDADT
-107 FVKTIKDAGFKKLIV
+107 FVKTIKEAGFKKLIV

-129 FCIWASEHTKYD
+129 FCIWASDYTKYD
-141 VAETSY
+141 VSETSY
-147 KDGKGDIL
+147 KGGKGDIL
-155 EELSTACTKYDIDMG
+155 EELSAACTEYDVDMG

-178 HDDSYGYKRADGTPL
+178 HDDSYGYYDKDGKPTTKDKDVL
-193 VRLVNGKSE
+193 
-202 PIAGLTW
+202 
-209 EQVFEQDAKD
+209 D
-219 YNEYYNNQLKEILS
+219 YNDYYNNQLEEILS
-233 NDKYGNNGHFNEV
+233 NNKYGNKGHFKEV
-246 WMDGAKGSGAGYQEY
+246 WMDGAKGSGANAQDYD
-261 TFEKWF
+261 FKRWF
-267 DTIQQ
+267 ATIQK
-272 YEGKKAGFESDCMLF
+272 YEGKQAGYESDCMLF

-310 SKSKVDYEKNTIDSK
+310 SKSKVDYDNNTIDSK
-325 KVGSYTVGYEDG
+325 KVGAYTVGYEDG

-350 SGWFWGTAKN
+350 SGWFWGITKN

-454 TTKGSLVVELG
+454 TKKGSLVVELG

-752 RRNTKKTGEQYF
+752 RRNTKETGEQYF

-792 LPAEVTTKK
+792 LPKEVTTKK
-801 LPKEVY
+801 LPKEAY
-807 KNATA
+807 QKATA
-812 TSEEKVKQQQGIEK
+812 TSEETVKQQQGIAK
-826 AFDEDNS
+826 AFDEDNN
-833 TFWHANWD
+833 TFWHANWE
-841 NGKLAANPGG
+841 NGKLAENPDG
-851 ISVEIPLDEVKE
+851 ISVEIPLDAVKE

-869 LPRLDQADAGTIGQ
+869 LPRLEPEDAGTIGQ

-899 AVAEETKAAAVV
+899 AVAEET
-911 EETEAAVVEETEAA
+911 EAAVVEETEAA
-925 AETALPVEG
+925 TETALPAEG
-934 DETASKAAVAA
+934 DETESKAAVAA
-945 DAKAAA
+945 DAKTAA

-961 EGTFKKQGNS
+961 EGTFKKQGS
-971 TNPQEV
+971 SKNPQEV

-1203 DYTADSWKAYEV
+1203 AYTADSWKAYEV

-1246 KLVKKTDSGNASAQ
+1246 KLVKKTDSGNASDQ
-1260 SANTPV
+1260 SENTPV
-1266 TGDYSTPMVLILA
+1266 TGDPASAMLWLA
-1279 VTVSVIAVI
+1279 TAASAVAVI
-1288 YQMKKKIR
+1288 GNKKKK

>member
-16 IGQTFSMGAL
+16 IGQTFSVGAL

-79 NEFEWGENY
+79 NEIEWGENY

-147 KDGKGDIL
+147 KGGKGDIL
-155 EELSTACTKYDIDMG
+155 EELSAACTKYDIDMG

-202 PIAGLTW
+202 PIEGLTW

-219 YNEYYNNQLKEILS
+219 YNEYYNNQLKEILG
-233 NDKYGNNGHFNEV
+233 NDKYGNKGHFTEV

-310 SKSKVDYEKNTIDSK
+310 SKSKVDYKKNTIDSK

-350 SGWFWGTAKN
+350 SGWFWGTTKN

-389 DKGKVDD
+389 NQGKVDD
-396 AILKRVA
+396 AILKRVT
-403 EFGKNIQDTFK
+403 EFGQNIKDTFK
-414 ENMAGH
+414 SNIAAH

-431 DIDYSPENVLDG
+431 DVDYSPENVLDG

-454 TTKGSLVVELG
+454 TTTGKLVVELG

-479 QFGQRIKEFKVE
+479 QFGQRIKAFKVE
-491 YSNNG
+491 YSNDG
-496 ESWKVFDQGTTI
+496 SDWKVFDEGTTI
-508 GAKRLSRENPVKAD
+508 GAKRLSREGAVKAD
-522 RLRITVTTS
+522 KLRITVTTS
-531 KEVPMISEVGV
+531 KDVPMISEVGI
-542 YKATTDFESPS
+542 YKATADFQSPS
-553 AAPEGMQIIDE
+553 SAPEGMQIIDE

-579 ASQSLNGTSAWAKRK
+579 ASQYLNGTNAWAKK
-594 GDSFEVKFKGS
+594 GASFEMKFTGS
-605 KIYLVGTVDPG
+605 KVYLVGTLDSG
-616 HGKAKVTVDGKET
+616 HGKATVTVDGKST
-629 EINTYASKR
+629 EIDTNASKR
-638 AIGQII
+638 SVGQII

-650 TDGEHTLKLEVSENN
+650 TDGEHTLKLEVTNNDN
-665 KAIGVE
+665 KAIGIE
-671 GAYVINNGGL
+671 GAYVINNDEL

-702 LVRVGGTT
+702 LVRVGGSK
-710 GKATVTVAPNPGTAI
+710 GEATVTVAPNPGTAI

-739 EEGEKEKEVVVIT
+739 ADGETEKEVVVIT
-752 RRNTKKTGEQYF
+752 RRNTKETGDQYF
-764 TEELSTNTEN
+764 TEELSTKNEN
-774 LIVGFNSKTKITI
+774 LILGFNSKAKITI

-792 LPAEVTTKK
+792 QPVEVTTEK

-807 KNATA
+807 GEVTA
-812 TSEEKVKQQQGIEK
+812 TSEENTVEHKQGIEN
-826 AFDEDNS
+826 AFDDNLD
-833 TFWHANWD
+833 TFWHAQWGEP
-841 NGKLAANPGG
+841 GKLENHEGG
-851 ISVEIPLDEVKE
+851 ISVEIPLKE
-863 LAKLTY
+863 EKEIAKLSY
-869 LPRLDQADAGTIGQ
+869 LPKAGDTGTIGE

-893 DGKTAE
+893 DGKEAKE
-899 AVAEETKAAAVV
+899 AV
-911 EETEAAVVEETEAA
+911 
-925 AETALPVEG
+925 
-934 DETASKAAVAA
+934 S
-945 DAKAAA
+945 
-951 EETIQWKKVC
+951 WKEVC
-961 EGTFKKQGNS
+961 KGTFKRQGNS
-971 TNPQEV
+971 TDPQEA
-977 VFPETVKT
+977 VFSESIKT
-985 NRIRLTA
+985 NRIRFTA
-992 KKMAGGEHPTAAEIA
+992 KTMVGGEHPTAREIA
-1007 LHEKT
+1007 LYEKV
-1012 EPVLFTITAKAG
+1012 EPVMITVTTKAG
-1024 EHGSIQPVTGALDAD
+1024 ENGTIEPVTGKLEAD
-1039 GKMQIQAGKLKTFAM
+1039 GTMKIQSGKLKTFAI
-1054 KPEAGYVVDDVKVDN
+1054 KPNAGYAVEDVEVN
-1069 QSVGAVSRYTVESN
+1069 GQSVGAVSRYTVESTT
-1083 EESPKDVTIE
+1083 DVTIE
-1093 ATFKACEHANTEIQ
+1093 ATFKACKHEKTEVQ
-1107 GKKAATCTEDGA
+1107 GAKEATCTEPGA
-1119 TGKEVCLDC
+1119 TGELVCLDC

-1134 SEVIP
+1134 SEVINP
-1139 AHGHKFGD
+1139 LGHKFGD
-1147 WEVTKEPTHTEEGKA
+1147 WEVIKEATQTEEGLAKRA
-1162 ERTCSVCS
+1162 CVACG
-1170 TVEEKTLAKLPMN
+1170 VEEEKELEKLHVDV
-1183 TDKSKLQKYYDEC
+1183 DKSKLQKYYDEC

-1246 KLVKKTDSGNASAQ
+1246 KLVKKTDSGNTSDK

-1266 TGDYSTPMVLILA
+1266 TGDPASAMLWLA
-1279 VTVSVIAVI
+1279 TAASAVAVI
-1288 YQMKKKIR
+1288 GNKKKK

>member
-1 MRKKKIFSLLLAGAL
+1 MKKKKILSLLLASVM
-16 IGQTFSMGAL
+16 IGQTFPVGTL
-26 TASAEEN
+26 TTSAAEDS
-33 PLVGKEQLSDNN
+33 LVGKEQLSDTN

-51 DDVVPNANQY
+51 DDVLPNANQY

-79 NEFEWGENY
+79 NEIEWGENY
-88 GNKTPDEIFKLE
+88 GDKTPDEIFKLE
-100 EEFDEDT
+100 EDFDADT
-107 FVKTIKDAGFKKLIV
+107 FVKTIKEAGFKKLIV

-129 FCIWASEHTKYD
+129 FCIWASDYTKYD
-141 VAETSY
+141 VSETSY
-147 KDGKGDIL
+147 KGGKGDIL
-155 EELSTACTKYDIDMG
+155 EELSAACTEYDVDMG

-178 HDDSYGYKRADGTPL
+178 HDDSYGYYDKDGKPTTKDKDVL
-193 VRLVNGKSE
+193 
-202 PIAGLTW
+202 
-209 EQVFEQDAKD
+209 D
-219 YNEYYNNQLKEILS
+219 YNDYYNNQLEEILS
-233 NDKYGNNGHFNEV
+233 NNKYGNKGHFKEV
-246 WMDGAKGSGAGYQEY
+246 WMDGAKGSGANAQDYD
-261 TFEKWF
+261 FKRWF
-267 DTIQQ
+267 ATIQK
-272 YEGKKAGFESDCMLF
+272 YEGKQAGYESDCMLF

-310 SKSKVDYEKNTIDSK
+310 SKSKVDYDNNTIDSK
-325 KVGSYTVGYEDG
+325 KVGAYTVGYEDG

-350 SGWFWGTAKN
+350 SGWFWGITKN

-454 TTKGSLVVELG
+454 TKKGSLVVELG

-752 RRNTKKTGEQYF
+752 RRNTKETGEQYF

-792 LPAEVTTKK
+792 LPKEVTTKK
-801 LPKEVY
+801 LPKEAY
-807 KNATA
+807 QKATA
-812 TSEEKVKQQQGIEK
+812 TSEETVKQQQGIAK
-826 AFDEDNS
+826 AFDEDNN
-833 TFWHANWD
+833 TFWHANWE
-841 NGKLAANPGG
+841 NGKLAENPDG
-851 ISVEIPLDEVKE
+851 ISVEIPLDAVKE

-869 LPRLDQADAGTIGQ
+869 LPRLEPEDAGTIGQ

-899 AVAEETKAAAVV
+899 AVAEET
-911 EETEAAVVEETEAA
+911 EAAVVEETEAA
-925 AETALPVEG
+925 TETALPAEG
-934 DETASKAAVAA
+934 DETESKAAVAA
-945 DAKAAA
+945 DAKTAA

-961 EGTFKKQGNS
+961 EGTFKKQGS
-971 TNPQEV
+971 SKNPQEV

-1246 KLVKKTDSGNASAQ
+1246 KLVKKTDSGNASDQ
-1260 SANTPV
+1260 SGNTPV
-1266 TGDYSTPMVLILA
+1266 TGDPASAMLWLA
-1279 VTVSVIAVI
+1279 TAASAVAVI
-1288 YQMKKKIR
+1288 GNKKKK

>member
-1 MRKKKIFSLLLAGAL
+1 MRKKKIFSLLLASAL
-16 IGQTFSMGAL
+16 IGQTFSVGAL

-79 NEFEWGENY
+79 NEIEWGENY

-129 FCIWASEHTKYD
+129 FCIWASEHTEYD
-141 VAETSY
+141 VSKTSY
-147 KDGKGDIL
+147 KSGNGDIL
-155 EELSTACTKYDIDMG
+155 EELSAACTKYDIDMG

-178 HDDSYGYKRADGTPL
+178 HDDSYGYKREDGTPL

-209 EQVFEQDAKD
+209 DDVKKQDAKD
-219 YNEYYNNQLKEILS
+219 YNEYYNNQLKEILG
-233 NDKYGNNGHFNEV
+233 NDKYGNKGHFTEV

-310 SKSKVDYEKNTIDSK
+310 SKSKVDYKKNTIDSK

-350 SGWFWGTAKN
+350 SGWFWGTTKN

-389 DKGKVDD
+389 NQGKVDD
-396 AILKRVA
+396 AILKRVT
-403 EFGKNIQDTFK
+403 EFGQNIKDTFK
-414 ENMAGH
+414 SNIAAH

-431 DIDYSPENVLDG
+431 DVDYSPENVLDG

-454 TTKGSLVVELG
+454 TTTGKLVVELG

-479 QFGQRIKEFKVE
+479 QFGQRIKAFKVE
-491 YSNNG
+491 YSNDG
-496 ESWKVFDQGTTI
+496 SDWKVFDEGTTI
-508 GAKRLSRENPVKAD
+508 GAKRLSREGAVKAD
-522 RLRITVTTS
+522 KLRITVTTS
-531 KEVPMISEVGV
+531 KDVPMISEVGI
-542 YKATTDFESPS
+542 YKATADFESPS
-553 AAPEGMQIIDE
+553 SAPEGMQIIDE

-579 ASQSLNGTSAWAKRK
+579 ASQYLNGTNAWAKQ
-594 GDSFEVKFKGS
+594 GASFEMKFTGTKV
-605 KIYLVGTVDPG
+605 YLVGTLDSG
-616 HGKAKVTVDGKET
+616 HGKATVTVDGKSIQIDT
-629 EINTYASKR
+629 NASKR
-638 AIGQII
+638 AVGQII

-650 TDGEHTLKLEVSENN
+650 TDGEHTLKLEVTNNDN

-681 GMIGVEK
+681 GMVGIEK
-688 ADYTMKEDSEMKIK
+688 AEYTMKEDSEMKMK
-702 LVRVGGTT
+702 LVRVGGSK
-710 GKATVTVAPNPGTAI
+710 GEATVTVAPNPGTAI
-725 QDDFDTEGTTTVTF
+725 QDDFDTEGTATVTF
-739 EEGEKEKEVVVIT
+739 ADGEKEKDVVVIT
-752 RRNTKKTGEQYF
+752 RRNTKDTGDQYF
-764 TEELSTNTEN
+764 TEELSTKNES
-774 LIVGFNSKTKITI
+774 LILGFTSKAKITI
-787 LDQEG
+787 LDQERQ
-792 LPAEVTTKK
+792 PADVTTEK
-801 LPKEVY
+801 LPKELYGEV
-807 KNATA
+807 TA
-812 TSEEKVKQQQGIEK
+812 TSEENNEKHKQGIEN
-826 AFDEDNS
+826 AFDDNLD
-833 TFWHANWD
+833 TFWHAQWGEP
-841 NGKLAANPGG
+841 GKLENHEGG
-851 ISVEIPLDEVKE
+851 ISVEIPLKKE
-863 LAKLTY
+863 KEIAKLSY
-869 LPRLDQADAGTIGQ
+869 LPKAGDTGTIGE

-893 DGKTAE
+893 DGKEAKE
-899 AVAEETKAAAVV
+899 AV
-911 EETEAAVVEETEAA
+911 
-925 AETALPVEG
+925 
-934 DETASKAAVAA
+934 S
-945 DAKAAA
+945 
-951 EETIQWKKVC
+951 WKEVC
-961 EGTFKKQGNS
+961 KGTFKRQGNS
-971 TNPQEV
+971 TDPQEA
-977 VFPETVKT
+977 VFSESIKT
-985 NRIRLTA
+985 NRIRFTA
-992 KKMAGGEHPTAAEIA
+992 KTMVGGEHPTAREIA
-1007 LHEKT
+1007 LYEKV
-1012 EPVLFTITAKAG
+1012 EPVMITVTTKAG
-1024 EHGSIQPVTGALDAD
+1024 ENGTIEPVTGKLEAD
-1039 GKMQIQAGKLKTFAM
+1039 GTMKIQSGKLKTFAI
-1054 KPEAGYVVDDVKVDN
+1054 KPNAGYAVEDVEVN
-1069 QSVGAVSRYTVESN
+1069 GQSVGAVSRYTVESTT
-1083 EESPKDVTIE
+1083 DVTIE
-1093 ATFKACEHANTEIQ
+1093 ATFKACKHEKTEVQ
-1107 GKKAATCTEDGA
+1107 GAKEATCTEPGA
-1119 TGKEVCLDC
+1119 TGELVCLDC

-1134 SEVIP
+1134 SEVINP
-1139 AHGHKFGD
+1139 LGHKFGD
-1147 WEVTKEPTHTEEGKA
+1147 WEVIKEATQTEEGLAKRA
-1162 ERTCSVCS
+1162 CVACG
-1170 TVEEKTLAKLPMN
+1170 VEEEKELEKLHVDV
-1183 TDKSKLQKYYDEC
+1183 DKSKLQKYYDEC

>member
-1 MRKKKIFSLLLAGAL
+1 MKKKKILSLLLASVM
-16 IGQTFSMGAL
+16 IGQTFPVGTL
-26 TASAEEN
+26 TTSAAEDS
-33 PLVGKEQLSDNN
+33 LVGKEQLSDTN

-51 DDVVPNANQY
+51 DDVLPNANQY

-79 NEFEWGENY
+79 NEIEWGEHY
-88 GNKTPDEIFKLE
+88 GDKTPDEIFKLE
-100 EEFDEDT
+100 EDFDADT
-107 FVKTIKDAGFKKLIV
+107 FVKTIKEAGFKKLIV

-129 FCIWASEHTKYD
+129 FCIWASDYTKYD
-141 VAETSY
+141 VSETSY
-147 KDGKGDIL
+147 KGGKGDIL
-155 EELSTACTKYDIDMG
+155 EELSAACTEYDVDMG

-178 HDDSYGYKRADGTPL
+178 HDDSYGYYDKDGKPTTKDKDVL
-193 VRLVNGKSE
+193 
-202 PIAGLTW
+202 
-209 EQVFEQDAKD
+209 D
-219 YNEYYNNQLKEILS
+219 YNDYYNNQLEEILS
-233 NDKYGNNGHFNEV
+233 NNKYGNKGHFKEV
-246 WMDGAKGSGAGYQEY
+246 WMDGAKGSGANAQDYD
-261 TFEKWF
+261 FKRWF
-267 DTIQQ
+267 ATIQK
-272 YEGKKAGFESDCMLF
+272 YEGKQAGYESDCMLF

-310 SKSKVDYEKNTIDSK
+310 SKSKVDYDNNTIDSK
-325 KVGSYTVGYEDG
+325 KVGAYTVGYEDG

-350 SGWFWGTAKN
+350 SGWFWGITKN

-454 TTKGSLVVELG
+454 TKKGSLVVELG

-739 EEGEKEKEVVVIT
+739 EEGEKRK
-752 RRNTKKTGEQYF
+752 R
-764 TEELSTNTEN
+764 
-774 LIVGFNSKTKITI
+774 
-787 LDQEG
+787 
-792 LPAEVTTKK
+792 
-801 LPKEVY
+801 
-807 KNATA
+807 
-812 TSEEKVKQQQGIEK
+812 
-826 AFDEDNS
+826 
-833 TFWHANWD
+833 
-841 NGKLAANPGG
+841 
-851 ISVEIPLDEVKE
+851 
-863 LAKLTY
+863 
-869 LPRLDQADAGTIGQ
+869 
-883 YVIEAAVVKE
+883 
-893 DGKTAE
+893 
-899 AVAEETKAAAVV
+899 
-911 EETEAAVVEETEAA
+911 
-925 AETALPVEG
+925 
-934 DETASKAAVAA
+934 
-945 DAKAAA
+945 
-951 EETIQWKKVC
+951 
-961 EGTFKKQGNS
+961 
-971 TNPQEV
+971 
-977 VFPETVKT
+977 
-985 NRIRLTA
+985 
-992 KKMAGGEHPTAAEIA
+992 
-1007 LHEKT
+1007 
-1012 EPVLFTITAKAG
+1012 
-1024 EHGSIQPVTGALDAD
+1024 
-1039 GKMQIQAGKLKTFAM
+1039 
-1054 KPEAGYVVDDVKVDN
+1054 
-1069 QSVGAVSRYTVESN
+1069 SR
-1083 EESPKDVTIE
+1083 
-1093 ATFKACEHANTEIQ
+1093 C
-1107 GKKAATCTEDGA
+1107 
-1119 TGKEVCLDC
+1119 
-1128 GVTVKE
+1128 
-1134 SEVIP
+1134 
-1139 AHGHKFGD
+1139 
-1147 WEVTKEPTHTEEGKA
+1147 
-1162 ERTCSVCS
+1162 
-1170 TVEEKTLAKLPMN
+1170 
-1183 TDKSKLQKYYDEC
+1183 
-1196 IGYYKQS
+1196 YYK
-1203 DYTADSWKAYEV
+1203 T
-1215 ALKDAKAILDKDG
+1215 
-1228 VTQEEI
+1228 
-1234 DTAINKLADAAK
+1234 
-1246 KLVKKTDSGNASAQ
+1246 
-1260 SANTPV
+1260 
-1266 TGDYSTPMVLILA
+1266 
-1279 VTVSVIAVI
+1279 
-1288 YQMKKKIR
+1288 

>member
-1 MRKKKIFSLLLAGAL
+1 MKKKKILSLLLASVM
-16 IGQTFSMGAL
+16 IGQTFSVGTL
-26 TASAEEN
+26 TTSAAEDS
-33 PLVGKEQLSDNN
+33 LVGKEQLFDTN

-51 DDVVPNANQY
+51 DDVLPNANQY

-79 NEFEWGENY
+79 NEIEWGEDY
-88 GNKTPDEIFKLE
+88 GNKAPDEIFKLE
-100 EEFDEDT
+100 EDFDADT
-107 FVKTIKDAGFKKLIV
+107 FVKTIKEAGFKKLIV

-129 FCIWASEHTKYD
+129 FCIWNSKYTEYDVESTKYAKKDYDKLGGD
-141 VAETSY
+141 VLAEISA
-147 KDGKGDIL
+147 
-155 EELSTACTKYDIDMG
+155 ACTEYDVDMG

-178 HDDSYGYKRADGTPL
+178 HDDSYGYYDKDGNPTTKDKDVL
-193 VRLVNGKSE
+193 
-202 PIAGLTW
+202 
-209 EQVFEQDAKD
+209 D
-219 YNEYYNNQLKEILS
+219 YNDYYNNQLEEILS
-233 NDKYGNNGHFNEV
+233 NNKYGNKGHFKEV
-246 WMDGAKGSGAGYQEY
+246 WMDGAKGSGANAQDYD
-261 TFEKWF
+261 FKRWF
-267 DTIQQ
+267 ATIQK
-272 YEGKKAGFESDCMLF
+272 YEGKQAGYESDCMLF

-310 SKSKVDYEKNTIDSK
+310 SKSKVNYDKNTIDSK
-325 KVGSYTVGYEDG
+325 KVGAYTVGYEDG

-350 SGWFWGTAKN
+350 SGWFWGTTKN

-454 TTKGSLVVELG
+454 TKKGSLVVELG

-752 RRNTKKTGEQYF
+752 RRNTKETGEQYF

-792 LPAEVTTKK
+792 LPKEVTTKK
-801 LPKEVY
+801 LPKEAY
-807 KNATA
+807 QKATA
-812 TSEEKVKQQQGIEK
+812 TSEETVKQQQGIAK
-826 AFDEDNS
+826 AFDEDNN
-833 TFWHANWD
+833 TFWHANWE
-841 NGKLAANPGG
+841 NGKLAENPDG
-851 ISVEIPLDEVKE
+851 ISVEIPLDAVKE

-869 LPRLDQADAGTIGQ
+869 LPRLEPEDAGTIGQ

-899 AVAEETKAAAVV
+899 AVAEET
-911 EETEAAVVEETEAA
+911 EAAVVEETEAA
-925 AETALPVEG
+925 TETALPAEG
-934 DETASKAAVAA
+934 DETESKAAVAA
-945 DAKAAA
+945 DAKTAA

-961 EGTFKKQGNS
+961 EGTFKKQGS
-971 TNPQEV
+971 SKNPQEV

-1246 KLVKKTDSGNASAQ
+1246 KLVKKTDSGNASDQ
-1260 SANTPV
+1260 SENTPV
-1266 TGDYSTPMVLILA
+1266 TGDPASAMLWLA
-1279 VTVSVIAVI
+1279 TAASAVAVI
-1288 YQMKKKIR
+1288 GNKKKK

>member
-1 MRKKKIFSLLLAGAL
+1 MRKKKIFSLLLASAL
-16 IGQTFSMGAL
+16 IGQTFSVGAL

-79 NEFEWGENY
+79 NEIEWGENY

-129 FCIWASEHTKYD
+129 FCIWASEHTEYD
-141 VAETSY
+141 VSKTSY
-147 KDGKGDIL
+147 KSGNGDIL
-155 EELSTACTKYDIDMG
+155 EELSAACTKYDIDMG

-178 HDDSYGYKRADGTPL
+178 HDDSYGYKREDGTPL

-209 EQVFEQDAKD
+209 DDVKKQDAKD
-219 YNEYYNNQLKEILS
+219 YNEYYNNQLKEILG
-233 NDKYGNNGHFNEV
+233 NDKYGNKGHFTEV

-310 SKSKVDYEKNTIDSK
+310 SKSKVDYKKNTIDSK

-350 SGWFWGTAKN
+350 SGWFWGTTKN

-389 DKGKVDD
+389 NQGKVDD
-396 AILKRVA
+396 AILKRVT
-403 EFGKNIQDTFK
+403 EFGQNIKDTFK
-414 ENMAGH
+414 SNIAAH

-431 DIDYSPENVLDG
+431 DVDYSPENVLDG

-454 TTKGSLVVELG
+454 TTTGKLVVELG

-479 QFGQRIKEFKVE
+479 QFGQRIKAFKVE
-491 YSNNG
+491 YSNDG
-496 ESWKVFDQGTTI
+496 SDWKVFDEGTTI
-508 GAKRLSRENPVKAD
+508 GAKRLSREGAVKAD
-522 RLRITVTTS
+522 KLRITVTTS
-531 KEVPMISEVGV
+531 KDVPMISEVGI
-542 YKATTDFESPS
+542 YKATADFESPS
-553 AAPEGMQIIDE
+553 SAPEGMQIIDE

-579 ASQSLNGTSAWAKRK
+579 ASQYLNGTNAWAKQ
-594 GDSFEVKFKGS
+594 GASFEMKFTGTKV
-605 KIYLVGTVDPG
+605 YLVGTLDSG
-616 HGKAKVTVDGKET
+616 HGKATVTVDGKSIQIDT
-629 EINTYASKR
+629 NASKR
-638 AIGQII
+638 AVGQII

-650 TDGEHTLKLEVSENN
+650 TDGEHTLKLEVTNNDN

-681 GMIGVEK
+681 GMVGIEK
-688 ADYTMKEDSEMKIK
+688 AEYTMKEDSEMKMK
-702 LVRVGGTT
+702 LVRVGGSK
-710 GKATVTVAPNPGTAI
+710 GEATVTVAPNPGTAI
-725 QDDFDTEGTTTVTF
+725 QDDFDTEGTATVTF
-739 EEGEKEKEVVVIT
+739 ADGEKEKDVVVIT
-752 RRNTKKTGEQYF
+752 RRNTKDTGDQYF
-764 TEELSTNTEN
+764 TEELSTKNES
-774 LIVGFNSKTKITI
+774 LILGFTSKAKITI
-787 LDQEG
+787 LDQERQ
-792 LPAEVTTKK
+792 PADVTTEK
-801 LPKEVY
+801 LPKELYGEV
-807 KNATA
+807 TA
-812 TSEEKVKQQQGIEK
+812 TSEENNEKHKQGIEN
-826 AFDEDNS
+826 AFDDNLD
-833 TFWHANWD
+833 TFWHAQWGES
-841 NGKLAANPGG
+841 GKLENHEGG
-851 ISVEIPLDEVKE
+851 ISVEIPLKE
-863 LAKLTY
+863 EKEIAKLSY
-869 LPRLDQADAGTIGQ
+869 LPKAGDTGTIGE

-893 DGKTAE
+893 DGKEAKE
-899 AVAEETKAAAVV
+899 AV
-911 EETEAAVVEETEAA
+911 
-925 AETALPVEG
+925 
-934 DETASKAAVAA
+934 S
-945 DAKAAA
+945 
-951 EETIQWKKVC
+951 WKEVC
-961 EGTFKKQGNS
+961 KGTFKRQGNS
-971 TNPQEV
+971 TDPQEA
-977 VFPETVKT
+977 VFSESIKT
-985 NRIRLTA
+985 NRIRFTA
-992 KKMAGGEHPTAAEIA
+992 KTMVGGEHPTAREIA
-1007 LHEKT
+1007 LYEKV
-1012 EPVLFTITAKAG
+1012 EPVMITVTTKAG
-1024 EHGSIQPVTGALDAD
+1024 ENGTIEPVTGKLEAD
-1039 GKMQIQAGKLKTFAM
+1039 GTMKIQSGKLKTFAI
-1054 KPEAGYVVDDVKVDN
+1054 KPNAGYAVEDVEVN
-1069 QSVGAVSRYTVESN
+1069 GQSVGAVSRYTVESTT
-1083 EESPKDVTIE
+1083 DVTIE
-1093 ATFKACEHANTEIQ
+1093 ATFKACKHEKTEVQ
-1107 GKKAATCTEDGA
+1107 GAKEATCTEPGA
-1119 TGKEVCLDC
+1119 TGELVCLDC

-1134 SEVIP
+1134 SEVINP
-1139 AHGHKFGD
+1139 LGHKFGD
-1147 WEVTKEPTHTEEGKA
+1147 WEVIKEATQTEEGLAKRA
-1162 ERTCSVCS
+1162 CVACG
-1170 TVEEKTLAKLPMN
+1170 VEEEKELEKLHVDV
-1183 TDKSKLQKYYDEC
+1183 DKSKLQKYYDEC

>member
-79 NEFEWGENY
+79 NEIEWGENY
-88 GNKTPDEIFKLE
+88 GDKTPDEIFKLE

-141 VAETSY
+141 VSETSY

-202 PIAGLTW
+202 PIEGLTW

-350 SGWFWGTAKN
+350 SGWFWGTTKN

-389 DKGKVDD
+389 NQGKVDD
-396 AILKRVA
+396 AILKRVT
-403 EFGKNIQDTFK
+403 EFGQNINDTFK
-414 ENMAGH
+414 SNIA
-420 ATVKASEVRGN
+420 AYSTVKASEVRGN
-431 DIDYSPENVLDG
+431 DVDYSPENVLDG

-454 TTKGSLVVELG
+454 TTTGELVVELG

-479 QFGQRIKEFKVE
+479 QFGQRIKAFKVE
-491 YSNNG
+491 YSNDG
-496 ESWKVFDQGTTI
+496 SDWKVFDEGTTI
-508 GAKRLSRENPVKAD
+508 GAKRLSREGAVKAD
-522 RLRITVTTS
+522 KLRITVTTS
-531 KEVPMISEVGV
+531 KGVPMISEVGV
-542 YKATTDFESPS
+542 YKATADFESPS
-553 AAPEGMQIIDE
+553 SAPEGMQVIDE

-579 ASQSLNGTSAWAKRK
+579 ASQYLNGTNAWAKK
-594 GDSFEVKFKGS
+594 GASFEMKFTGS
-605 KIYLVGTVDPG
+605 KVYLVGTLDSG
-616 HGKAKVTVDGKET
+616 HGKATVTVDGKST
-629 EINTYASKR
+629 EIDTNASKR
-638 AIGQII
+638 SVGQII

-650 TDGEHTLKLEVSENN
+650 TDGEHTLKLEVTNNDN
-665 KAIGVE
+665 KAIGIE
-671 GAYVINNGGL
+671 GAYVINNDGL

-702 LVRVGGTT
+702 LVRVGGSR
-710 GKATVTVAPNPGTAI
+710 GEATVTVAPNPGTAI

-739 EEGEKEKEVVVIT
+739 ADGETEKEVVVIT
-752 RRNTKKTGEQYF
+752 RRNTKETGDQYF
-764 TEELSTNTEN
+764 TEELSTKNEN
-774 LIVGFNSKTKITI
+774 LILGFNSKAKITI

-792 LPAEVTTKK
+792 QPVEVTTEK

-807 KNATA
+807 GEVTA
-812 TSEEKVKQQQGIEK
+812 TSEENTAEHKQGIEN
-826 AFDEDNS
+826 AFDDNLD
-833 TFWHANWD
+833 TFWHAQWGEP
-841 NGKLAANPGG
+841 GKLENHEGG
-851 ISVEIPLDEVKE
+851 ISVEIPLKE
-863 LAKLTY
+863 EKEIAKLSY
-869 LPRLDQADAGTIGQ
+869 LPKAGDTGTIGE

-893 DGKTAE
+893 DGKEAKE
-899 AVAEETKAAAVV
+899 AV
-911 EETEAAVVEETEAA
+911 
-925 AETALPVEG
+925 
-934 DETASKAAVAA
+934 S
-945 DAKAAA
+945 
-951 EETIQWKKVC
+951 WKEVC
-961 EGTFKKQGNS
+961 KGTFKRQGNS
-971 TNPQEV
+971 TDPQEA
-977 VFPETVKT
+977 VFSESIKT
-985 NRIRLTA
+985 NRIRFTA
-992 KKMAGGEHPTAAEIA
+992 KTMVGGEHPTAREIA
-1007 LHEKT
+1007 LYEKV
-1012 EPVLFTITAKAG
+1012 EPVMITVTTKAG
-1024 EHGSIQPVTGALDAD
+1024 ENGTIEPVTGKLEAD
-1039 GKMQIQAGKLKTFAM
+1039 GTMKIQSGKLKTFAI
-1054 KPEAGYVVDDVKVDN
+1054 KPNAGYAVEDVEVN
-1069 QSVGAVSRYTVESN
+1069 GQSVGAVSRYTVESTT
-1083 EESPKDVTIE
+1083 DVTIE
-1093 ATFKACEHANTEIQ
+1093 ATFKACKHEKTEVQ
-1107 GKKAATCTEDGA
+1107 GAKEATCTEPGA
-1119 TGKEVCLDC
+1119 TGELVCLDC

-1134 SEVIP
+1134 SEVINP
-1139 AHGHKFGD
+1139 LGHKFGD
-1147 WEVTKEPTHTEEGKA
+1147 WEVIKEATQTEEGLAKRA
-1162 ERTCSVCS
+1162 CVACG
-1170 TVEEKTLAKLPMN
+1170 VEEEKELEKLHVDV
-1183 TDKSKLQKYYDEC
+1183 DKSKLQKYYDEC

-1246 KLVKKTDSGNASAQ
+1246 KLVKKTDSGNASDQ
-1260 SANTPV
+1260 SENTPV
-1266 TGDYSTPMVLILA
+1266 TGDPASAMLWFATAASA
-1279 VTVSVIAVI
+1279 VAVI
-1288 YQMKKKIR
+1288 GNKKKK

>member
-79 NEFEWGENY
+79 NEIEWGENY
-88 GNKTPDEIFKLE
+88 RNKTPDEIFKLE

-129 FCIWASEHTKYD
+129 FCIWASEHTEYD
-141 VAETSY
+141 VSKTSY
-147 KDGKGDIL
+147 KSGNGDIL
-155 EELSTACTKYDIDMG
+155 EELSAACTKYDIDMG

-178 HDDSYGYKRADGTPL
+178 HDDSYGYKREDGTPL

-209 EQVFEQDAKD
+209 DDVKKQDAKD
-219 YNEYYNNQLKEILS
+219 YNEYYNNQLKEILG
-233 NDKYGNNGHFNEV
+233 NDKYGNKGHFTEV

-310 SKSKVDYEKNTIDSK
+310 SKSKVDYKKNTIDSK

-350 SGWFWGTAKN
+350 SGWFWGTTKN

-389 DKGKVDD
+389 NQGKVDD
-396 AILKRVA
+396 AILKRVT
-403 EFGKNIQDTFK
+403 EFGQNIKDTFK
-414 ENMAGH
+414 SNIAAH

-431 DIDYSPENVLDG
+431 DVDYSPENVLDG

-454 TTKGSLVVELG
+454 TTTGKLVVELG

-479 QFGQRIKEFKVE
+479 QFGQRIKAFKVE
-491 YSNNG
+491 YSNDG
-496 ESWKVFDQGTTI
+496 SDWKVFDEGTTI
-508 GAKRLSRENPVKAD
+508 GAKRLSREGAVKAD
-522 RLRITVTTS
+522 KLRITVTTS
-531 KEVPMISEVGV
+531 KDVPMISEVGI
-542 YKATTDFESPS
+542 YKATADFESPS
-553 AAPEGMQIIDE
+553 SAPEGMQIIDE

-579 ASQSLNGTSAWAKRK
+579 ASQYLNGTNAWAKQ
-594 GDSFEVKFKGS
+594 GASFEMKFTGTKV
-605 KIYLVGTVDPG
+605 YLVGTLDSG
-616 HGKAKVTVDGKET
+616 HGEATVTVDGKSIQIDT
-629 EINTYASKR
+629 NASKR
-638 AIGQII
+638 AVGQII

-650 TDGEHTLKLEVSENN
+650 TDGEHTLKLEVTNNDN

-681 GMIGVEK
+681 GMVGIEK
-688 ADYTMKEDSEMKIK
+688 AEYTMKEDSEMKMK
-702 LVRVGGTT
+702 LVRVGGSK
-710 GKATVTVAPNPGTAI
+710 GEATVTVAPNPGTAI
-725 QDDFDTEGTTTVTF
+725 QDDFDTEGTATVTF
-739 EEGEKEKEVVVIT
+739 ADGEKEKDVVVIT
-752 RRNTKKTGEQYF
+752 RRNTKDTGDQYF
-764 TEELSTNTEN
+764 TEELSTKNES
-774 LIVGFNSKTKITI
+774 LILGFTSKAKITI
-787 LDQEG
+787 LDQERQ
-792 LPAEVTTKK
+792 PADVTTEK
-801 LPKEVY
+801 LPKELYGEV
-807 KNATA
+807 TA
-812 TSEEKVKQQQGIEK
+812 TSEENNEKHKQGIEN
-826 AFDEDNS
+826 AFDDNLD
-833 TFWHANWD
+833 TFWHAQWGEP
-841 NGKLAANPGG
+841 GKLENHEGG
-851 ISVEIPLDEVKE
+851 ISVEIPLKE
-863 LAKLTY
+863 EKEIAKLSY
-869 LPRLDQADAGTIGQ
+869 LPKALDTGTIGE

-893 DGKTAE
+893 DGKEAKE
-899 AVAEETKAAAVV
+899 AV
-911 EETEAAVVEETEAA
+911 
-925 AETALPVEG
+925 
-934 DETASKAAVAA
+934 S
-945 DAKAAA
+945 
-951 EETIQWKKVC
+951 WKEVC
-961 EGTFKKQGNS
+961 KGTFKRQGNS
-971 TNPQEV
+971 TDPQEA
-977 VFPETVKT
+977 VFSESIKT
-985 NRIRLTA
+985 NRIRFTA
-992 KKMAGGEHPTAAEIA
+992 KTMVGGEHPTAREIA
-1007 LHEKT
+1007 LYEKV
-1012 EPVLFTITAKAG
+1012 EPVMITVTTKAG
-1024 EHGSIQPVTGALDAD
+1024 ENGTIEPVTGKLEAD
-1039 GKMQIQAGKLKTFAM
+1039 GTMKIQSGKLKTFAI
-1054 KPEAGYVVDDVKVDN
+1054 KPNAGYAVEDVEVN
-1069 QSVGAVSRYTVESN
+1069 GQSVGAVSRYTVESTT
-1083 EESPKDVTIE
+1083 DVTIE
-1093 ATFKACEHANTEIQ
+1093 ATFKACKHEKTEVQ
-1107 GKKAATCTEDGA
+1107 GAKEATCTEPGA
-1119 TGKEVCLDC
+1119 TGELVCLDC

-1134 SEVIP
+1134 SEVINP
-1139 AHGHKFGD
+1139 LGHKFGD
-1147 WEVTKEPTHTEEGKA
+1147 WEVIKEATQTEEGLAKRA
-1162 ERTCSVCS
+1162 CVACG
-1170 TVEEKTLAKLPMN
+1170 VEEEKELEKLHVDV
-1183 TDKSKLQKYYDEC
+1183 DKSKLQKYYDEC

>member
-1 MRKKKIFSLLLAGAL
+1 MRKKKIFSLLLASAL
-16 IGQTFSMGAL
+16 IGQTFSVGAL

-79 NEFEWGENY
+79 NEIEWGENY

-129 FCIWASEHTKYD
+129 FCIWASEHTEYD
-141 VAETSY
+141 VSKTSY
-147 KDGKGDIL
+147 KSGNGDIL
-155 EELSTACTKYDIDMG
+155 EELSAACTKYDIDMG

-178 HDDSYGYKRADGTPL
+178 HDDSYGYKREDGTPL

-209 EQVFEQDAKD
+209 DDVKKQDAKD
-219 YNEYYNNQLKEILS
+219 YNEYYNNQLKEILG
-233 NDKYGNNGHFNEV
+233 NDKYGNKGHFTEV

-310 SKSKVDYEKNTIDSK
+310 SKSKVDYKKNTIDSK

-350 SGWFWGTAKN
+350 SGWFWGTTKN

-389 DKGKVDD
+389 NQGKVDD
-396 AILKRVA
+396 AILKRVT
-403 EFGKNIQDTFK
+403 EFGQNIKDTFK
-414 ENMAGH
+414 SNIAAH

-431 DIDYSPENVLDG
+431 DVDYSPENVLDG

-454 TTKGSLVVELG
+454 TTTGKLVVELG

-479 QFGQRIKEFKVE
+479 QFGQRIKAFKVE
-491 YSNNG
+491 YSNDG
-496 ESWKVFDQGTTI
+496 SDWKVFDEGTTI
-508 GAKRLSRENPVKAD
+508 GAKRLSREGAVKAD
-522 RLRITVTTS
+522 KLRITVTTS
-531 KEVPMISEVGV
+531 KDVPMISEVGI
-542 YKATTDFESPS
+542 YKATADFESPS
-553 AAPEGMQIIDE
+553 SAPEGMQIIDE

-579 ASQSLNGTSAWAKRK
+579 ASQYLNGTNAWAKQ
-594 GDSFEVKFKGS
+594 GASFEMKFTGTKV
-605 KIYLVGTVDPG
+605 YLVGTLDSG
-616 HGKAKVTVDGKET
+616 HGKATVTVDGKSIQIDT
-629 EINTYASKR
+629 NASKR
-638 AIGQII
+638 AVGQII

-650 TDGEHTLKLEVSENN
+650 TDGEHTLKLEVTNNDN

-681 GMIGVEK
+681 GMVGIEK
-688 ADYTMKEDSEMKIK
+688 AEYTMKEDSEMKMK
-702 LVRVGGTT
+702 LVRVGGSK
-710 GKATVTVAPNPGTAI
+710 GEATVTVAPNPGTAI
-725 QDDFDTEGTTTVTF
+725 QDDFDTEGTATVTF
-739 EEGEKEKEVVVIT
+739 ADGEKEKDVVAIT
-752 RRNTKKTGEQYF
+752 RRNTKDTGDQYF
-764 TEELSTNTEN
+764 TEELSTKNES
-774 LIVGFNSKTKITI
+774 LILGFTSKAKITI
-787 LDQEG
+787 LDQERQ
-792 LPAEVTTKK
+792 PADVTTEK
-801 LPKEVY
+801 LPKELYGEV
-807 KNATA
+807 TA
-812 TSEEKVKQQQGIEK
+812 TSEENNEKHKQGIEN
-826 AFDEDNS
+826 AFDDNLD
-833 TFWHANWD
+833 TFWHAQWGEP
-841 NGKLAANPGG
+841 GKLENHEGG
-851 ISVEIPLDEVKE
+851 ISVEIPLKE
-863 LAKLTY
+863 EKEIAKLSY
-869 LPRLDQADAGTIGQ
+869 LPKAGDTGTIGE

-893 DGKTAE
+893 DGKEAKE
-899 AVAEETKAAAVV
+899 AV
-911 EETEAAVVEETEAA
+911 
-925 AETALPVEG
+925 
-934 DETASKAAVAA
+934 S
-945 DAKAAA
+945 
-951 EETIQWKKVC
+951 WKEVC
-961 EGTFKKQGNS
+961 KGTFKRQGNS
-971 TNPQEV
+971 TDPQEA
-977 VFPETVKT
+977 VFSESIKT
-985 NRIRLTA
+985 NRIRFTA
-992 KKMAGGEHPTAAEIA
+992 KTMVGGEHPTAREIA
-1007 LHEKT
+1007 LYEKV
-1012 EPVLFTITAKAG
+1012 EPVMITVTTKAG
-1024 EHGSIQPVTGALDAD
+1024 ENGTIEPVTGKLEAD
-1039 GKMQIQAGKLKTFAM
+1039 GTMKIQSGKLKTFAI
-1054 KPEAGYVVDDVKVDN
+1054 KPNAGYAVEDVEVN
-1069 QSVGAVSRYTVESN
+1069 GQSVGAVSRYTVESTT
-1083 EESPKDVTIE
+1083 DVTIE
-1093 ATFKACEHANTEIQ
+1093 ATFKACKHEKTEVQ
-1107 GKKAATCTEDGA
+1107 GAKEATCTEPGA
-1119 TGKEVCLDC
+1119 TGELVCLDC

-1134 SEVIP
+1134 SEVINP
-1139 AHGHKFGD
+1139 LGHKFGD
-1147 WEVTKEPTHTEEGKA
+1147 WEVIKEATQTEEGLAKRA
-1162 ERTCSVCS
+1162 CVACG
-1170 TVEEKTLAKLPMN
+1170 VEEEKELEKLHVDV
-1183 TDKSKLQKYYDEC
+1183 DKSKLQKYYDEC

>member
-1 MRKKKIFSLLLAGAL
+1 MRKKKIFSLLLASAL
-16 IGQTFSMGAL
+16 IGQTFSVGAL

-79 NEFEWGENY
+79 NEIEWGENY

-129 FCIWASEHTKYD
+129 FCIWASEHTEYD
-141 VAETSY
+141 VSKTSY
-147 KDGKGDIL
+147 KSGNGDIL
-155 EELSTACTKYDIDMG
+155 EELSAACTKYDIDMG

-178 HDDSYGYKRADGTPL
+178 HDDSYGYKREDGTPL

-209 EQVFEQDAKD
+209 DDVKKQDAKD
-219 YNEYYNNQLKEILS
+219 YNEYYNNQLKEILG
-233 NDKYGNNGHFNEV
+233 NDKYGNKGHFTEV

-310 SKSKVDYEKNTIDSK
+310 SKSKVDYKKNTIDSK

-350 SGWFWGTAKN
+350 SGWFWGTTKN

-389 DKGKVDD
+389 NQGKVDD
-396 AILKRVA
+396 AILKRVT
-403 EFGKNIQDTFK
+403 EFGQNIKDTFK
-414 ENMAGH
+414 SNIAAH

-431 DIDYSPENVLDG
+431 DVDYSPENVLDG

-454 TTKGSLVVELG
+454 TTTGKLVVELG

-479 QFGQRIKEFKVE
+479 QFGQRIKAFKVE
-491 YSNNG
+491 YSNDG
-496 ESWKVFDQGTTI
+496 SDWKVFDEGTTI
-508 GAKRLSRENPVKAD
+508 GAKRLSREGAVKAD
-522 RLRITVTTS
+522 KLRITVTTS
-531 KEVPMISEVGV
+531 KDVPMISEVGI
-542 YKATTDFESPS
+542 YKATADFESPS
-553 AAPEGMQIIDE
+553 SAPEGMQIIDE

-579 ASQSLNGTSAWAKRK
+579 ASQYLNGTNAWAKQ
-594 GDSFEVKFKGS
+594 GASFEMKFTGTKV
-605 KIYLVGTVDPG
+605 YLVGTLDSG
-616 HGKAKVTVDGKET
+616 HGKATVTVDGKSIQIDT
-629 EINTYASKR
+629 NASKR
-638 AIGQII
+638 AVGQII

-650 TDGEHTLKLEVSENN
+650 TDGEHTLKLEVTNNDN

-681 GMIGVEK
+681 GMVGIEK
-688 ADYTMKEDSEMKIK
+688 AEYTMKEDSEMKMK
-702 LVRVGGTT
+702 LVRVGGSK
-710 GKATVTVAPNPGTAI
+710 GEATVTVAPNPGTAI
-725 QDDFDTEGTTTVTF
+725 QDDFDTEGTATVTF
-739 EEGEKEKEVVVIT
+739 ADGEKEKDVVVIT
-752 RRNTKKTGEQYF
+752 RRNTKDTGDQYF
-764 TEELSTNTEN
+764 TEELSTKNES
-774 LIVGFNSKTKITI
+774 LILGFTSKAKITI
-787 LDQEG
+787 LDQERQ
-792 LPAEVTTKK
+792 PADVTTEK
-801 LPKEVY
+801 LPKELYGEV
-807 KNATA
+807 TA
-812 TSEEKVKQQQGIEK
+812 TSEENNEKHKQGIEN
-826 AFDEDNS
+826 AFDDNLD
-833 TFWHANWD
+833 TFWHAQWGES
-841 NGKLAANPGG
+841 GKLENHEGG
-851 ISVEIPLDEVKE
+851 ISVEIPLKE
-863 LAKLTY
+863 EKEIAKLSY
-869 LPRLDQADAGTIGQ
+869 LPKAGDTGTIGE

-893 DGKTAE
+893 DGKEAKE
-899 AVAEETKAAAVV
+899 AV
-911 EETEAAVVEETEAA
+911 
-925 AETALPVEG
+925 
-934 DETASKAAVAA
+934 S
-945 DAKAAA
+945 
-951 EETIQWKKVC
+951 WKEVC
-961 EGTFKKQGNS
+961 KGTFKRQGNS
-971 TNPQEV
+971 TDPQEA
-977 VFPETVKT
+977 VFSESIKT
-985 NRIRLTA
+985 NRIRFTA
-992 KKMAGGEHPTAAEIA
+992 KTMVGGEHPTAREIA
-1007 LHEKT
+1007 LYEKV
-1012 EPVLFTITAKAG
+1012 EPVMITVATKAG
-1024 EHGSIQPVTGALDAD
+1024 ENGTIEPVTGKLEAD
-1039 GKMQIQAGKLKTFAM
+1039 GTMKIQSGKLKTFAI
-1054 KPEAGYVVDDVKVDN
+1054 KPNAGYAVEDVEVN
-1069 QSVGAVSRYTVESN
+1069 GQSVGAVSRYTVESTT
-1083 EESPKDVTIE
+1083 DVTIE
-1093 ATFKACEHANTEIQ
+1093 ATFKACKHEKTEVQ
-1107 GKKAATCTEDGA
+1107 GAKEATCTEPGA
-1119 TGKEVCLDC
+1119 TGELVCLDC

-1134 SEVIP
+1134 SEVINP
-1139 AHGHKFGD
+1139 LGHKFGD
-1147 WEVTKEPTHTEEGKA
+1147 WEVIKEATQTEEGLAKRA
-1162 ERTCSVCS
+1162 CVACG
-1170 TVEEKTLAKLPMN
+1170 VEEEKELEKLHVDV
-1183 TDKSKLQKYYDEC
+1183 DKSKLQKYYDEC

>member
-1 MRKKKIFSLLLAGAL
+1 MRKKKIFSLLLASAL
-16 IGQTFSMGAL
+16 IGQTFSVGAL

-79 NEFEWGENY
+79 NEIEWGENY

-129 FCIWASEHTKYD
+129 FCIWASEHTEYD
-141 VAETSY
+141 VSKTSY
-147 KDGKGDIL
+147 KSGNGDIL
-155 EELSTACTKYDIDMG
+155 EELSAACTKYDIDMG

-178 HDDSYGYKRADGTPL
+178 HDDSYGYKREDGTPL

-209 EQVFEQDAKD
+209 DDVKKQDAKD
-219 YNEYYNNQLKEILS
+219 YNEYYNNQLKEILG
-233 NDKYGNNGHFNEV
+233 NDKYGNKGHFTEV

-310 SKSKVDYEKNTIDSK
+310 SKSKVDYKKNTIDSK

-350 SGWFWGTAKN
+350 SGWFWGTTKN

-389 DKGKVDD
+389 NQGKVDD
-396 AILKRVA
+396 AILKRVT
-403 EFGKNIQDTFK
+403 EFGQNIKDTFK
-414 ENMAGH
+414 SNIAAH

-431 DIDYSPENVLDG
+431 DVDYSPENVLDG

-454 TTKGSLVVELG
+454 TTTGKLVVELG

-479 QFGQRIKEFKVE
+479 QFGQRIKAFKVE
-491 YSNNG
+491 YSNDG
-496 ESWKVFDQGTTI
+496 SDWKVFDEGTTI
-508 GAKRLSRENPVKAD
+508 GAKRLSREGAVKAD
-522 RLRITVTTS
+522 KLRITVTTS
-531 KEVPMISEVGV
+531 KDVPMISEVGI
-542 YKATTDFESPS
+542 YKATADFESPS
-553 AAPEGMQIIDE
+553 SAPEGMQIIDE

-579 ASQSLNGTSAWAKRK
+579 ASQYLNGTNAWAKQ
-594 GDSFEVKFKGS
+594 GASFEMKFTGTKV
-605 KIYLVGTVDPG
+605 YLVGTLDSG
-616 HGKAKVTVDGKET
+616 HGKATVTVDGKSIQIDT
-629 EINTYASKR
+629 NASKR
-638 AIGQII
+638 AVGQII

-650 TDGEHTLKLEVSENN
+650 TDGEHTLKLEVTNNDN

-681 GMIGVEK
+681 GMVGIEK
-688 ADYTMKEDSEMKIK
+688 AEYTMKEDSEMKMK
-702 LVRVGGTT
+702 LVRVGGSK
-710 GKATVTVAPNPGTAI
+710 GEATVTVAPNPGTAI
-725 QDDFDTEGTTTVTF
+725 QDDFDTEGTATVTF
-739 EEGEKEKEVVVIT
+739 ADGEKEKDVVVIT
-752 RRNTKKTGEQYF
+752 RRNTKDTGDQYF
-764 TEELSTNTEN
+764 TEELSTKNES
-774 LIVGFNSKTKITI
+774 LILGFTSKAKITI
-787 LDQEG
+787 LDQERQ
-792 LPAEVTTKK
+792 PADVTTEK
-801 LPKEVY
+801 LPKELYGEV
-807 KNATA
+807 TA
-812 TSEEKVKQQQGIEK
+812 TSEENNEKHKQGIEN
-826 AFDEDNS
+826 AFDDNLD
-833 TFWHANWD
+833 TFWHAQWGEQ
-841 NGKLAANPGG
+841 GKLENHEGG
-851 ISVEIPLDEVKE
+851 ISVEIPLKE
-863 LAKLTY
+863 EKEIAKLSY
-869 LPRLDQADAGTIGQ
+869 LPKAGDTGTIGE

-893 DGKTAE
+893 DGKEAKE
-899 AVAEETKAAAVV
+899 AV
-911 EETEAAVVEETEAA
+911 
-925 AETALPVEG
+925 
-934 DETASKAAVAA
+934 S
-945 DAKAAA
+945 
-951 EETIQWKKVC
+951 WKEVC
-961 EGTFKKQGNS
+961 KGTFKRQGNS
-971 TNPQEV
+971 TDPQEA
-977 VFPETVKT
+977 VFSESIKT
-985 NRIRLTA
+985 NRIRFTA
-992 KKMAGGEHPTAAEIA
+992 KTMVGGEHPTAREIA
-1007 LHEKT
+1007 LYEKV
-1012 EPVLFTITAKAG
+1012 EPVMITVTTKAG
-1024 EHGSIQPVTGALDAD
+1024 ENGTIEPVTGKLEAD
-1039 GKMQIQAGKLKTFAM
+1039 GTMKIQSGKLKTFAI
-1054 KPEAGYVVDDVKVDN
+1054 KPNAGYAVEDVEVN
-1069 QSVGAVSRYTVESN
+1069 GQSVGAVSRYTVESTT
-1083 EESPKDVTIE
+1083 DVTIE
-1093 ATFKACEHANTEIQ
+1093 ATFKACKHEKTEVQ
-1107 GKKAATCTEDGA
+1107 GAKEATCTEPGA
-1119 TGKEVCLDC
+1119 TGELVCLDC

-1134 SEVIP
+1134 SEVINP
-1139 AHGHKFGD
+1139 LGHKFGD
-1147 WEVTKEPTHTEEGKA
+1147 WEVIKEATQTEEGLAKRA
-1162 ERTCSVCS
+1162 CVACG
-1170 TVEEKTLAKLPMN
+1170 VEEEKELEKLHVDV
-1183 TDKSKLQKYYDEC
+1183 DKSKLQKYYDEC

>member
-350 SGWFWGTAKN
+350 SGWFWGTTKN

-389 DKGKVDD
+389 NQGKVDD
-396 AILKRVA
+396 AILKRVT
-403 EFGKNIQDTFK
+403 EFGQNIKDTFK
-414 ENMAGH
+414 SNIAAH

-431 DIDYSPENVLDG
+431 DVDYSPENVLDG

-454 TTKGSLVVELG
+454 TTTGKLVVELG

-479 QFGQRIKEFKVE
+479 QFGQRIKAFKVE
-491 YSNNG
+491 YSNDG
-496 ESWKVFDQGTTI
+496 SDWKVFDEGTTI
-508 GAKRLSRENPVKAD
+508 GAKRLSREGAVKAD
-522 RLRITVTTS
+522 KLRITVTTS
-531 KEVPMISEVGV
+531 KDVPMISEVGV
-542 YKATTDFESPS
+542 YKATADFESPS
-553 AAPEGMQIIDE
+553 SAPEGMQVIDE

-579 ASQSLNGTSAWAKRK
+579 ASQYLNGTNAWAKK
-594 GDSFEVKFKGS
+594 GASFEMKFTGS
-605 KIYLVGTVDPG
+605 KVYLVGTLDSG
-616 HGKAKVTVDGKET
+616 HGKATVTVDGKST
-629 EINTYASKR
+629 EIDTNASKR
-638 AIGQII
+638 SVGQII

-650 TDGEHTLKLEVSENN
+650 TDGEHTLKLEVTNNDN

-681 GMIGVEK
+681 GMVGIEK
-688 ADYTMKEDSEMKIK
+688 AEYTMKEDSEMKMK
-702 LVRVGGTT
+702 LVRVGGSK
-710 GKATVTVAPNPGTAI
+710 GEATVTVAPNPGTAI
-725 QDDFDTEGTTTVTF
+725 QDDFDTEGTATVTF
-739 EEGEKEKEVVVIT
+739 ADGEKEKDVVVIT
-752 RRNTKKTGEQYF
+752 RRNTKDTGDQYF
-764 TEELSTNTEN
+764 TEELSTKNES
-774 LIVGFNSKTKITI
+774 LILGFTSKAKITI
-787 LDQEG
+787 LDQERQ
-792 LPAEVTTKK
+792 PADVTTEK
-801 LPKEVY
+801 LPKELYGEV
-807 KNATA
+807 TA
-812 TSEEKVKQQQGIEK
+812 TSEENNEKHKQGIEN
-826 AFDEDNS
+826 AFDDNLD
-833 TFWHANWD
+833 TFWHAQWGEP
-841 NGKLAANPGG
+841 GKLENHEGG
-851 ISVEIPLDEVKE
+851 ISVEIPLKE
-863 LAKLTY
+863 EKEIAKLSY
-869 LPRLDQADAGTIGQ
+869 LPKAGDTGTIGE

-893 DGKTAE
+893 DGKEAKE
-899 AVAEETKAAAVV
+899 AV
-911 EETEAAVVEETEAA
+911 
-925 AETALPVEG
+925 
-934 DETASKAAVAA
+934 S
-945 DAKAAA
+945 
-951 EETIQWKKVC
+951 WKEVC
-961 EGTFKKQGNS
+961 KGTFKRQGNS
-971 TNPQEV
+971 TDPQEA
-977 VFPETVKT
+977 VFSESIKT
-985 NRIRLTA
+985 NRIRFTA
-992 KKMAGGEHPTAAEIA
+992 KTMVGGEHPTAREIA
-1007 LHEKT
+1007 LYEKI
-1012 EPVLFTITAKAG
+1012 EPVMITVTTKAG
-1024 EHGSIQPVTGALDAD
+1024 ENGTIEPVTGKLEAD
-1039 GKMQIQAGKLKTFAM
+1039 GTMKIQSGKLKTFAI
-1054 KPEAGYVVDDVKVDN
+1054 KPNAGYAVEDVEVN
-1069 QSVGAVSRYTVESN
+1069 GQSVGAVSRYTVESTT
-1083 EESPKDVTIE
+1083 DVTIE
-1093 ATFKACEHANTEIQ
+1093 ATFKACKHEKTEVQ
-1107 GKKAATCTEDGA
+1107 GAKEATCTEPGA
-1119 TGKEVCLDC
+1119 TGELVCLDC

-1134 SEVIP
+1134 SEVINP
-1139 AHGHKFGD
+1139 LGHKFGD
-1147 WEVTKEPTHTEEGKA
+1147 WEVIKEATQTEEGLAKRA
-1162 ERTCSVCS
+1162 CVACG
-1170 TVEEKTLAKLPMN
+1170 VEEEKELEKLHVDV
-1183 TDKSKLQKYYDEC
+1183 DKSKLQKYYDEC

-1246 KLVKKTDSGNASAQ
+1246 KLVKKTDSGNASDQ
-1260 SANTPV
+1260 SGNTPV

>member
-178 HDDSYGYKRADGTPL
+178 HDDSYGYKREDGTPL

-209 EQVFEQDAKD
+209 DDVKKQDAKD
-219 YNEYYNNQLKEILS
+219 YNEYYNNQLKEILG
-233 NDKYGNNGHFNEV
+233 NDKYGNKGHFTEV

-310 SKSKVDYEKNTIDSK
+310 SKSKVDYKKNTIDSK

-350 SGWFWGTAKN
+350 SGWFWGTTKN

-389 DKGKVDD
+389 NQGKVDD
-396 AILKRVA
+396 AILKRVT
-403 EFGKNIQDTFK
+403 EFGQNIKDTFK
-414 ENMAGH
+414 SNIAAH

-431 DIDYSPENVLDG
+431 DVDYSPENVLDG

-454 TTKGSLVVELG
+454 TTTGKLVVELG

-479 QFGQRIKEFKVE
+479 QFGQRIKAFKVE
-491 YSNNG
+491 YSNDG
-496 ESWKVFDQGTTI
+496 SDWKVFDEGTTI
-508 GAKRLSRENPVKAD
+508 GAKRLSREGAVKAD
-522 RLRITVTTS
+522 KLRITVTTS
-531 KEVPMISEVGV
+531 KDVPMISEVGI
-542 YKATTDFESPS
+542 YKATADFESPS
-553 AAPEGMQIIDE
+553 SAPEGMQIIDE

-579 ASQSLNGTSAWAKRK
+579 ASQYLNGTNAWAKQ
-594 GDSFEVKFKGS
+594 GASFEMKFTGTKV
-605 KIYLVGTVDPG
+605 YLVGTLDSG
-616 HGKAKVTVDGKET
+616 HGKATVTVDGKSIQIDT
-629 EINTYASKR
+629 NASKR
-638 AIGQII
+638 AVGQII

-650 TDGEHTLKLEVSENN
+650 TDGEHTLKLEVTNNDN

-681 GMIGVEK
+681 GMVGIEK
-688 ADYTMKEDSEMKIK
+688 AEYTMKEDSEMKMK
-702 LVRVGGTT
+702 LVRVGGSK
-710 GKATVTVAPNPGTAI
+710 GEATVTVAPNPGTAI
-725 QDDFDTEGTTTVTF
+725 QDDFDTEGTATVTF
-739 EEGEKEKEVVVIT
+739 ADGEKEKDVVVIT
-752 RRNTKKTGEQYF
+752 RRNTKDTGDQYF
-764 TEELSTNTEN
+764 TEELSTKNES
-774 LIVGFNSKTKITI
+774 LILGFTSKAKITI
-787 LDQEG
+787 LDQERQ
-792 LPAEVTTKK
+792 PADVTTEK
-801 LPKEVY
+801 LPKELYGEV
-807 KNATA
+807 TA
-812 TSEEKVKQQQGIEK
+812 TSEENNEKHKQGIEN
-826 AFDEDNS
+826 AFDDNLD
-833 TFWHANWD
+833 TFWHAQWGEP
-841 NGKLAANPGG
+841 GKLENHEGG
-851 ISVEIPLDEVKE
+851 ISVEIPLKE
-863 LAKLTY
+863 EKEIAKLSY
-869 LPRLDQADAGTIGQ
+869 LPKAGDTGTIGE

-893 DGKTAE
+893 DGKEAKE
-899 AVAEETKAAAVV
+899 AV
-911 EETEAAVVEETEAA
+911 
-925 AETALPVEG
+925 
-934 DETASKAAVAA
+934 S
-945 DAKAAA
+945 
-951 EETIQWKKVC
+951 WKEVC
-961 EGTFKKQGNS
+961 KGTFKRQGNS
-971 TNPQEV
+971 TDPQEA
-977 VFPETVKT
+977 VFSESIKT
-985 NRIRLTA
+985 NRIRFTA
-992 KKMAGGEHPTAAEIA
+992 KTMVGGEHPTAREIA
-1007 LHEKT
+1007 LYEKI
-1012 EPVLFTITAKAG
+1012 EPVMITVTTKAG
-1024 EHGSIQPVTGALDAD
+1024 ENGTIEPVTGKLEAD
-1039 GKMQIQAGKLKTFAM
+1039 GTMKIQSGKLKTFAI
-1054 KPEAGYVVDDVKVDN
+1054 KPNAGYAVEDVEVN
-1069 QSVGAVSRYTVESN
+1069 GQSVGAVSRYTVESTT
-1083 EESPKDVTIE
+1083 DVTIE
-1093 ATFKACEHANTEIQ
+1093 ATFKACKHEKTEVQ
-1107 GKKAATCTEDGA
+1107 GAKEATCTEPGA
-1119 TGKEVCLDC
+1119 TGELVCLDC

-1134 SEVIP
+1134 SEVINP
-1139 AHGHKFGD
+1139 LGHKFGD
-1147 WEVTKEPTHTEEGKA
+1147 WEVIKEATQTEEGLAKRA
-1162 ERTCSVCS
+1162 CVACG
-1170 TVEEKTLAKLPMN
+1170 VEEEKELEKLHVDV
-1183 TDKSKLQKYYDEC
+1183 DKSKLQKYYDEC

>member
-1 MRKKKIFSLLLAGAL
+1 MKKKKIFSLLLAGAL

-79 NEFEWGENY
+79 NEIEWGENY

-147 KDGKGDIL
+147 KGGKGDIL

-202 PIAGLTW
+202 PIEGLTW

-350 SGWFWGTAKN
+350 SGWFWGTTKN

-389 DKGKVDD
+389 NQGKVDD
-396 AILKRVA
+396 AILKRVT
-403 EFGKNIQDTFK
+403 EFGQNIKDTFK
-414 ENMAGH
+414 SNIA
-420 ATVKASEVRGN
+420 AYSTVKASEVRGN
-431 DIDYSPENVLDG
+431 DVDYSPENVLDG

-454 TTKGSLVVELG
+454 TTTGELVVELG

-479 QFGQRIKEFKVE
+479 QFGQRIKAFKVE
-491 YSNNG
+491 YSNDG
-496 ESWKVFDQGTTI
+496 SDWKVFDQGTTI
-508 GAKRLSRENPVKAD
+508 GAKRLSREGAVKAD
-522 RLRITVTTS
+522 KLRITVTTS
-531 KEVPMISEVGV
+531 KGVPMISEVGV
-542 YKATTDFESPS
+542 YKATADFESPS
-553 AAPEGMQIIDE
+553 SAPEGMQIIDE
-564 RDEAFKFSDGWTQEN
+564 RDEAFKFSNGWTQEN
-579 ASQSLNGTSAWAKRK
+579 ASQYLNGTNAWAKK
-594 GDSFEVKFKGS
+594 GASFEMKFTGS
-605 KIYLVGTVDPG
+605 KVYLVGTLDSG
-616 HGKAKVTVDGKET
+616 HGKATVTVDGKST
-629 EINTYASKR
+629 EIDTNASKR
-638 AIGQII
+638 SVGQII

-650 TDGEHTLKLEVSENN
+650 TDGEHTLKLEVTNNDN
-665 KAIGVE
+665 KAIGIE
-671 GAYVINNGGL
+671 GAYVINNDGL

-702 LVRVGGTT
+702 LVRVGGSK
-710 GKATVTVAPNPGTAI
+710 GEATVTVAPNPGTAI

-739 EEGEKEKEVVVIT
+739 ADGETEKEVVVIT
-752 RRNTKKTGEQYF
+752 RRNTKETGDQYF
-764 TEELSTNTEN
+764 TEELSTKNEN
-774 LIVGFNSKTKITI
+774 LILGFNSKAKITI

-792 LPAEVTTKK
+792 QPVEVTTEK

-807 KNATA
+807 GEVTA
-812 TSEEKVKQQQGIEK
+812 TSEENTAEHKQGIEN
-826 AFDEDNS
+826 AFDDNLD
-833 TFWHANWD
+833 TFWHAQWGD
-841 NGKLAANPGG
+841 PGKLENHEGG
-851 ISVEIPLDEVKE
+851 ISVEIPLKE
-863 LAKLTY
+863 EKEIAKLSY
-869 LPRLDQADAGTIGQ
+869 LPKAGDTGTIGE

-893 DGKTAE
+893 DGQEAKE
-899 AVAEETKAAAVV
+899 AV
-911 EETEAAVVEETEAA
+911 
-925 AETALPVEG
+925 
-934 DETASKAAVAA
+934 S
-945 DAKAAA
+945 
-951 EETIQWKKVC
+951 WKEVC
-961 EGTFKKQGNS
+961 KGTFKRQGNS
-971 TNPQEV
+971 TDPQEA
-977 VFPETVKT
+977 VFSESIKT
-985 NRIRLTA
+985 NRIRFTA
-992 KKMAGGEHPTAAEIA
+992 KTMVGGEHPTAREIA
-1007 LHEKT
+1007 LYEKV
-1012 EPVLFTITAKAG
+1012 EPVMITVTTKAG
-1024 EHGSIQPVTGALDAD
+1024 ENGTIEPVTGKLEAD
-1039 GKMQIQAGKLKTFAM
+1039 GTMKIQSGKLKTFAI
-1054 KPEAGYVVDDVKVDN
+1054 KPNAGYAVEDVEVN
-1069 QSVGAVSRYTVESN
+1069 GQSVGAVSRYTVESTT
-1083 EESPKDVTIE
+1083 DVTIE
-1093 ATFKACEHANTEIQ
+1093 ATFKACKHEKTEVQ
-1107 GKKAATCTEDGA
+1107 GAKEATCTEPGA
-1119 TGKEVCLDC
+1119 TGELVCLDC
-1128 GVTVKE
+1128 GVTVKQ
-1134 SEVIP
+1134 SEVINP
-1139 AHGHKFGD
+1139 LGHKFGD
-1147 WEVTKEPTHTEEGKA
+1147 WEVIKEATQTEEGLAKRA
-1162 ERTCSVCS
+1162 CVACG
-1170 TVEEKTLAKLPMN
+1170 VEEEKELEKLHVDV
-1183 TDKSKLQKYYDEC
+1183 DKSKLQKYYDEC

-1246 KLVKKTDSGNASAQ
+1246 KLVKKTDSGNASDQ
-1260 SANTPV
+1260 SENTPV
-1266 TGDYSTPMVLILA
+1266 TGDPASAMLWLA
-1279 VTVSVIAVI
+1279 TAASAVAVI
-1288 YQMKKKIR
+1288 GNKKKK

>member
-79 NEFEWGENY
+79 NEIEWGENY

-350 SGWFWGTAKN
+350 SGWFWGTTKN

-389 DKGKVDD
+389 NQGKVDD
-396 AILKRVA
+396 AILKRVT
-403 EFGKNIQDTFK
+403 EFGQNIKDTFK
-414 ENMAGH
+414 SNIAAH

-431 DIDYSPENVLDG
+431 DVDYSPENVLDG

-454 TTKGSLVVELG
+454 TTTGKLVVELG

-479 QFGQRIKEFKVE
+479 QFGQRIKAFKVE
-491 YSNNG
+491 YSNDG
-496 ESWKVFDQGTTI
+496 SDWKVFDEGTTI
-508 GAKRLSRENPVKAD
+508 GAKRLSREGAVKAD
-522 RLRITVTTS
+522 KLRITVTTS
-531 KEVPMISEVGV
+531 KDVPMISEVGV
-542 YKATTDFESPS
+542 YKATADFESPS
-553 AAPEGMQIIDE
+553 SAPEGMQVIDE

-579 ASQSLNGTSAWAKRK
+579 ASQYLNGTNAWAKK
-594 GDSFEVKFKGS
+594 GASFEMKFTGS
-605 KIYLVGTVDPG
+605 KVYLVGTLDSG
-616 HGKAKVTVDGKET
+616 HGKATVTVDGKST
-629 EINTYASKR
+629 EIDTNASKR
-638 AIGQII
+638 SVGQII

-650 TDGEHTLKLEVSENN
+650 TDGEHTLKLEVTNNDN

-681 GMIGVEK
+681 GMVGIEK
-688 ADYTMKEDSEMKIK
+688 AEYTMKEDSEMKMK
-702 LVRVGGTT
+702 LVRVGGSK
-710 GKATVTVAPNPGTAI
+710 GEATVTVAPNPGTAI
-725 QDDFDTEGTTTVTF
+725 QDDFDTEGTATVTF
-739 EEGEKEKEVVVIT
+739 ADGEKEKDVVVIT
-752 RRNTKKTGEQYF
+752 RRNTKDTGDQYF
-764 TEELSTNTEN
+764 TEELSTKNES
-774 LIVGFNSKTKITI
+774 LILGFTSKAKITI
-787 LDQEG
+787 LDQERQ
-792 LPAEVTTKK
+792 PADVTTEK
-801 LPKEVY
+801 LPKELYGEV
-807 KNATA
+807 TA
-812 TSEEKVKQQQGIEK
+812 TSEENNEKHKQGIEN
-826 AFDEDNS
+826 AFDDNLD
-833 TFWHANWD
+833 TFWHAQWGEP
-841 NGKLAANPGG
+841 GKLENHEGG
-851 ISVEIPLDEVKE
+851 ISVEIPLKE
-863 LAKLTY
+863 EKEIAKLSY
-869 LPRLDQADAGTIGQ
+869 LPKAGDTGTIGE

-893 DGKTAE
+893 DGKEAKE
-899 AVAEETKAAAVV
+899 AV
-911 EETEAAVVEETEAA
+911 
-925 AETALPVEG
+925 
-934 DETASKAAVAA
+934 S
-945 DAKAAA
+945 
-951 EETIQWKKVC
+951 WKEVC
-961 EGTFKKQGNS
+961 KGTFKRQGNS
-971 TNPQEV
+971 TDPQEA
-977 VFPETVKT
+977 VFSESIKT
-985 NRIRLTA
+985 NRIRFTA
-992 KKMAGGEHPTAAEIA
+992 KTMVGGEHPTAREIA
-1007 LHEKT
+1007 LYEKI
-1012 EPVLFTITAKAG
+1012 EPVMITVTTKAG
-1024 EHGSIQPVTGALDAD
+1024 ENGTIEPVTGKLEAD
-1039 GKMQIQAGKLKTFAM
+1039 GTMKIQSGKLKTFAI
-1054 KPEAGYVVDDVKVDN
+1054 KPNAGYAVEDVEVN
-1069 QSVGAVSRYTVESN
+1069 GQSVGAVSRYTVESTT
-1083 EESPKDVTIE
+1083 DVTIE
-1093 ATFKACEHANTEIQ
+1093 ATFKACKHEKTEVQ
-1107 GKKAATCTEDGA
+1107 GAKEATCTEPGA
-1119 TGKEVCLDC
+1119 TGELVCLDC

-1134 SEVIP
+1134 SEVINP
-1139 AHGHKFGD
+1139 LGHKFGD
-1147 WEVTKEPTHTEEGKA
+1147 WEVIKEATQTEEGLAKRA
-1162 ERTCSVCS
+1162 CVACG
-1170 TVEEKTLAKLPMN
+1170 VEEEKELEKLHVDV
-1183 TDKSKLQKYYDEC
+1183 DKSKLQKYYDEC

>member
-129 FCIWASEHTKYD
+129 FCIWASEHTEYD
-141 VAETSY
+141 VSKTSY
-147 KDGKGDIL
+147 KSGNGDIL
-155 EELSTACTKYDIDMG
+155 EELSAACTKYDIDMG

-178 HDDSYGYKRADGTPL
+178 HDDSYGYKREDGTPL

-209 EQVFEQDAKD
+209 DDVKKQDAKD
-219 YNEYYNNQLKEILS
+219 YNEYYNNQLKEILG
-233 NDKYGNNGHFNEV
+233 NDKYGNKGHFTEV

-310 SKSKVDYEKNTIDSK
+310 SKSKVDYKKNTIDSK

-350 SGWFWGTAKN
+350 SGWFWGTTKN

-389 DKGKVDD
+389 NQGKVDD
-396 AILKRVA
+396 AILKRVT
-403 EFGKNIQDTFK
+403 EFGQNIKDTFK
-414 ENMAGH
+414 SNIAAH

-431 DIDYSPENVLDG
+431 DVDYSPENVLDG

-454 TTKGSLVVELG
+454 TTTGKLVVELG

-479 QFGQRIKEFKVE
+479 QFGQRIKAFKVE
-491 YSNNG
+491 YSNDG
-496 ESWKVFDQGTTI
+496 SDWKVFDEGTTI
-508 GAKRLSRENPVKAD
+508 GAKRLSREGAVKAD
-522 RLRITVTTS
+522 KLRITVTTS
-531 KEVPMISEVGV
+531 KDVPMISEVGI
-542 YKATTDFESPS
+542 YKATADFESPS
-553 AAPEGMQIIDE
+553 SAPEGMQIIDE

-579 ASQSLNGTSAWAKRK
+579 ASQYLNGTNAWAKQ
-594 GDSFEVKFKGS
+594 GASFEMKFTGTKV
-605 KIYLVGTVDPG
+605 YLVGTLDSG
-616 HGKAKVTVDGKET
+616 HGKATVTVDGKSIQIDT
-629 EINTYASKR
+629 NASKR
-638 AIGQII
+638 AVGQII

-650 TDGEHTLKLEVSENN
+650 TDGEHTLKLEVTNNDN

-681 GMIGVEK
+681 GMVGIEK
-688 ADYTMKEDSEMKIK
+688 AEYTMKEDSEMKMK
-702 LVRVGGTT
+702 LVRVGGSK
-710 GKATVTVAPNPGTAI
+710 GEATVTVAPNPGTAI
-725 QDDFDTEGTTTVTF
+725 QDDFDTEGTATVTF
-739 EEGEKEKEVVVIT
+739 ADGEKEKDVVVIT
-752 RRNTKKTGEQYF
+752 RRNTKDTGDQYF
-764 TEELSTNTEN
+764 TEELSTKNES
-774 LIVGFNSKTKITI
+774 LILGFTSKAKITI
-787 LDQEG
+787 LDQERQ
-792 LPAEVTTKK
+792 PADVTTEK
-801 LPKEVY
+801 LPKELYGEV
-807 KNATA
+807 TA
-812 TSEEKVKQQQGIEK
+812 TSEENNEKHKQGIEN
-826 AFDEDNS
+826 AFDDNLD
-833 TFWHANWD
+833 TFWHAQWGEP
-841 NGKLAANPGG
+841 GKLENHEGG
-851 ISVEIPLDEVKE
+851 ISVEIPLKE
-863 LAKLTY
+863 EKEIAKLSY
-869 LPRLDQADAGTIGQ
+869 LPKAGDTGTIGE

-893 DGKTAE
+893 DGKEAKE
-899 AVAEETKAAAVV
+899 AV
-911 EETEAAVVEETEAA
+911 
-925 AETALPVEG
+925 
-934 DETASKAAVAA
+934 S
-945 DAKAAA
+945 
-951 EETIQWKKVC
+951 WKEVC
-961 EGTFKKQGNS
+961 KGTFKRQGNS
-971 TNPQEV
+971 TDPQEA
-977 VFPETVKT
+977 VFSESIKT
-985 NRIRLTA
+985 NRIRFTA
-992 KKMAGGEHPTAAEIA
+992 KTMVGGEHPTAREIA
-1007 LHEKT
+1007 LYEKV
-1012 EPVLFTITAKAG
+1012 EPVMITVTTKAG
-1024 EHGSIQPVTGALDAD
+1024 ENGTIEPVTGKLEAD
-1039 GKMQIQAGKLKTFAM
+1039 GTMKIQSGKLKTFAI
-1054 KPEAGYVVDDVKVDN
+1054 KPNAGYAVEDVEVN
-1069 QSVGAVSRYTVESN
+1069 GQSVGAVSRYTVESTT
-1083 EESPKDVTIE
+1083 DVTIE
-1093 ATFKACEHANTEIQ
+1093 ATFKACKHEKTEVQ
-1107 GKKAATCTEDGA
+1107 GAKEATCTEPGA
-1119 TGKEVCLDC
+1119 TGELVCLDC

-1134 SEVIP
+1134 SEVINP
-1139 AHGHKFGD
+1139 LGHKFGD
-1147 WEVTKEPTHTEEGKA
+1147 WEVIKEATQTEEGLAKRA
-1162 ERTCSVCS
+1162 CVACG
-1170 TVEEKTLAKLPMN
+1170 VEEEKELEKLHVDV
-1183 TDKSKLQKYYDEC
+1183 DKSKLQKYYDEC

>member
-1 MRKKKIFSLLLAGAL
+1 MRKKKIFSLLLASAL
-16 IGQTFSMGAL
+16 IGQTFSVGAL

-79 NEFEWGENY
+79 NEIEWGENY

-129 FCIWASEHTKYD
+129 FCIWASEHTEYD
-141 VAETSY
+141 VSKTSY
-147 KDGKGDIL
+147 KSGNGDIL
-155 EELSTACTKYDIDMG
+155 EELSAACTKYDIDMG

-178 HDDSYGYKRADGTPL
+178 HDDSYGYKREDGTPL

-209 EQVFEQDAKD
+209 DDVKKQDAKD
-219 YNEYYNNQLKEILS
+219 YNEYYNNQLKEILG
-233 NDKYGNNGHFNEV
+233 NDKYGNKGHFTEV

-310 SKSKVDYEKNTIDSK
+310 SKSKVDYKKNTIDSK

-350 SGWFWGTAKN
+350 SGWFWGTTKN

-389 DKGKVDD
+389 NQGKVDD
-396 AILKRVA
+396 AILKRVT
-403 EFGKNIQDTFK
+403 EFGQNIKDTFK
-414 ENMAGH
+414 SNIAAH

-431 DIDYSPENVLDG
+431 DVDYSPENVLDG

-454 TTKGSLVVELG
+454 TTTGKLVVELG

-479 QFGQRIKEFKVE
+479 QFGQRIKAFKVE
-491 YSNNG
+491 YSNDG
-496 ESWKVFDQGTTI
+496 SDWKVFDEGTTI
-508 GAKRLSRENPVKAD
+508 GAKRLSREGAVKAD
-522 RLRITVTTS
+522 KLRITVTTS
-531 KEVPMISEVGV
+531 KDVPMISEVGI
-542 YKATTDFESPS
+542 YKATADFESPS
-553 AAPEGMQIIDE
+553 SAPEGMQIIDE

-579 ASQSLNGTSAWAKRK
+579 ASQYLNGTNAWAKQ
-594 GDSFEVKFKGS
+594 GASFEMKFTGTKV
-605 KIYLVGTVDPG
+605 YLVGTLDSG
-616 HGKAKVTVDGKET
+616 HGKATVTVDGKSIQIDT
-629 EINTYASKR
+629 NASKR
-638 AIGQII
+638 AVGQII

-650 TDGEHTLKLEVSENN
+650 TDGEHTLKLEVTNNDN

-681 GMIGVEK
+681 GMVGIEK
-688 ADYTMKEDSEMKIK
+688 AEYTMKEDSEMKMK
-702 LVRVGGTT
+702 LVRVGGSK
-710 GKATVTVAPNPGTAI
+710 GEATVTVAPNPGTAI
-725 QDDFDTEGTTTVTF
+725 QDDFDTEGTATVTF
-739 EEGEKEKEVVVIT
+739 ADGEKEKDVVVIT
-752 RRNTKKTGEQYF
+752 RRNTKDTGDQYF
-764 TEELSTNTEN
+764 TEELSTKNES
-774 LIVGFNSKTKITI
+774 LILGFTSKAKITI
-787 LDQEG
+787 LDQERQ
-792 LPAEVTTKK
+792 PADVTTEK
-801 LPKEVY
+801 LPKELYGEV
-807 KNATA
+807 TA
-812 TSEEKVKQQQGIEK
+812 TSEENNEKQKQGIEN
-826 AFDEDNS
+826 AFDDNLD
-833 TFWHANWD
+833 TFWHAQWGEP
-841 NGKLAANPGG
+841 GKLENHEGG
-851 ISVEIPLDEVKE
+851 ISVEIPLKE
-863 LAKLTY
+863 EKEIAKLSY
-869 LPRLDQADAGTIGQ
+869 LPKAGDTGTIGE

-893 DGKTAE
+893 DGKEAKE
-899 AVAEETKAAAVV
+899 AV
-911 EETEAAVVEETEAA
+911 
-925 AETALPVEG
+925 
-934 DETASKAAVAA
+934 S
-945 DAKAAA
+945 
-951 EETIQWKKVC
+951 WKEVC
-961 EGTFKKQGNS
+961 KGTFKRQGNS
-971 TNPQEV
+971 TDPQEA
-977 VFPETVKT
+977 VFSESIKT
-985 NRIRLTA
+985 NRIRFTA
-992 KKMAGGEHPTAAEIA
+992 KTMVGGEHPTAREIA
-1007 LHEKT
+1007 LYEKV
-1012 EPVLFTITAKAG
+1012 EPVMITVTTKAG
-1024 EHGSIQPVTGALDAD
+1024 ENGTIEPVTGKLEAD
-1039 GKMQIQAGKLKTFAM
+1039 GTMKIQSGKLKTFAI
-1054 KPEAGYVVDDVKVDN
+1054 KPNAGYAVEDVEVN
-1069 QSVGAVSRYTVESN
+1069 GQSVGAVSRYTVESTT
-1083 EESPKDVTIE
+1083 DVTIE
-1093 ATFKACEHANTEIQ
+1093 ATFKACKHEKTEVQ
-1107 GKKAATCTEDGA
+1107 GAKEATCTEPGA
-1119 TGKEVCLDC
+1119 TGELVCLDC

-1134 SEVIP
+1134 SEVINP
-1139 AHGHKFGD
+1139 LGHKFGD
-1147 WEVTKEPTHTEEGKA
+1147 WEVIKEATQTEEGLAKRA
-1162 ERTCSVCS
+1162 CVACG
-1170 TVEEKTLAKLPMN
+1170 VEEEKELEKLHVDV
-1183 TDKSKLQKYYDEC
+1183 DKSKLQKYYDEC

>member
-16 IGQTFSMGAL
+16 IGQTFSVGAL

-79 NEFEWGENY
+79 NEIEWGENY

-129 FCIWASEHTKYD
+129 FCIWASEHTEYD
-141 VAETSY
+141 VSKTSY
-147 KDGKGDIL
+147 KSGNGDIL
-155 EELSTACTKYDIDMG
+155 EELSAACTKYDIDMG

-178 HDDSYGYKRADGTPL
+178 HDDSYGYKREDGTPL

-209 EQVFEQDAKD
+209 DDVKKQDAKD
-219 YNEYYNNQLKEILS
+219 YNEYYNNQLKEILG
-233 NDKYGNNGHFNEV
+233 NDKYGNKGHFTEV

-310 SKSKVDYEKNTIDSK
+310 SKSKVDYKKNTIDSK

-350 SGWFWGTAKN
+350 SGWFWGTTKN

-389 DKGKVDD
+389 NQGKVDD
-396 AILKRVA
+396 AILKRVT
-403 EFGKNIQDTFK
+403 EFGQNIKDTFK
-414 ENMAGH
+414 SNIAAH

-431 DIDYSPENVLDG
+431 DVDYSPENVLDG

-454 TTKGSLVVELG
+454 TTTGKLVVELG

-479 QFGQRIKEFKVE
+479 QFGQRIKAFKVE
-491 YSNNG
+491 YSNDG
-496 ESWKVFDQGTTI
+496 SDWKVFDEGTTI
-508 GAKRLSRENPVKAD
+508 GAKRLSREGAVKAD
-522 RLRITVTTS
+522 KLRITVTTS
-531 KEVPMISEVGV
+531 KDVPMISEVGI
-542 YKATTDFESPS
+542 YKATADFESPS
-553 AAPEGMQIIDE
+553 SAPEGMQIIDE

-579 ASQSLNGTSAWAKRK
+579 ASQYLNGTNAWAKQ
-594 GDSFEVKFKGS
+594 GASFEMKFTGTKV
-605 KIYLVGTVDPG
+605 YLVGTLDSG
-616 HGKAKVTVDGKET
+616 HGKATVTVDGKSIQIDT
-629 EINTYASKR
+629 NASKR
-638 AIGQII
+638 AVGQII

-650 TDGEHTLKLEVSENN
+650 TDGEHTLKLEVTNNDN

-681 GMIGVEK
+681 GMVGIEK
-688 ADYTMKEDSEMKIK
+688 AEYTMKEDSEMKMK
-702 LVRVGGTT
+702 LVRVGGSK
-710 GKATVTVAPNPGTAI
+710 GEATVTVAPNPGTAI
-725 QDDFDTEGTTTVTF
+725 QDDFDTEGTATVTF
-739 EEGEKEKEVVVIT
+739 ADGEKEKDVVVIT
-752 RRNTKKTGEQYF
+752 RRNTKDTGDQYF
-764 TEELSTNTEN
+764 TEELSTKNES
-774 LIVGFNSKTKITI
+774 LILGFTSKAKITI
-787 LDQEG
+787 LDQERQ
-792 LPAEVTTKK
+792 PADVTTEK
-801 LPKEVY
+801 LPKELYGEV
-807 KNATA
+807 TA
-812 TSEEKVKQQQGIEK
+812 TSEENNEKHKQGIEN
-826 AFDEDNS
+826 AFDDNLD
-833 TFWHANWD
+833 TFWHAQWGEP
-841 NGKLAANPGG
+841 GKLENHEGG
-851 ISVEIPLDEVKE
+851 ISVEIPLKE
-863 LAKLTY
+863 EKEIAKLSY
-869 LPRLDQADAGTIGQ
+869 LPKAGDTGTIGE

-893 DGKTAE
+893 DGKEAKE
-899 AVAEETKAAAVV
+899 AV
-911 EETEAAVVEETEAA
+911 
-925 AETALPVEG
+925 
-934 DETASKAAVAA
+934 S
-945 DAKAAA
+945 
-951 EETIQWKKVC
+951 WKEVC
-961 EGTFKKQGNS
+961 KGTFKRQGNS
-971 TNPQEV
+971 TDPQEA
-977 VFPETVKT
+977 VFSESIKT
-985 NRIRLTA
+985 NRIRFTA
-992 KKMAGGEHPTAAEIA
+992 KTMVGGEHPTAREIA
-1007 LHEKT
+1007 LYEKV
-1012 EPVLFTITAKAG
+1012 EPVMITVTTKAG
-1024 EHGSIQPVTGALDAD
+1024 ENGTIEPVTGKLEAD
-1039 GKMQIQAGKLKTFAM
+1039 GTMKIQSGKLKTFAI
-1054 KPEAGYVVDDVKVDN
+1054 KPNAGYAVEDVEVN
-1069 QSVGAVSRYTVESN
+1069 GQSVGAVSRYTVESTT
-1083 EESPKDVTIE
+1083 DVTIE
-1093 ATFKACEHANTEIQ
+1093 ATFKACKHEKTEVQ
-1107 GKKAATCTEDGA
+1107 GAKEATCTEPGA
-1119 TGKEVCLDC
+1119 TGELVCLDC

-1134 SEVIP
+1134 SEVINP
-1139 AHGHKFGD
+1139 LGHKFGD
-1147 WEVTKEPTHTEEGKA
+1147 WEVIKEATQTEEGLAKRA
-1162 ERTCSVCS
+1162 CVACG
-1170 TVEEKTLAKLPMN
+1170 VEEEKELEKLHVDV
-1183 TDKSKLQKYYDEC
+1183 DKSKLQKYYDEC

>member
-1 MRKKKIFSLLLAGAL
+1 MKKKKILSLLLASVM
-16 IGQTFSMGAL
+16 IGQTFPVGKL
-26 TASAEEN
+26 TTSAAEDS
-33 PLVGKEQLSDNN
+33 LVGKEQLSDTN

-51 DDVVPNANQY
+51 DDVLPNANQY

-79 NEFEWGENY
+79 NEIEWGENY
-88 GNKTPDEIFKLE
+88 GDKTPDEIFKLE
-100 EEFDEDT
+100 EDFDADT
-107 FVKTIKDAGFKKLIV
+107 FVKTIKEAGFKKLIV

-129 FCIWASEHTKYD
+129 FCIWASDYTKYD
-141 VAETSY
+141 VSETSY
-147 KDGKGDIL
+147 KGGKGDIL
-155 EELSTACTKYDIDMG
+155 EELSAACTEYDVDMG

-178 HDDSYGYKRADGTPL
+178 HDDSYGYYDKDGKPTTKDKDVL
-193 VRLVNGKSE
+193 
-202 PIAGLTW
+202 
-209 EQVFEQDAKD
+209 D
-219 YNEYYNNQLKEILS
+219 YNDYYNNQLEEILS
-233 NDKYGNNGHFNEV
+233 NNKYGNKGHFKEV
-246 WMDGAKGSGAGYQEY
+246 WMDGAKGSGANAQDYD
-261 TFEKWF
+261 FKRWF
-267 DTIQQ
+267 ATIQK
-272 YEGKKAGFESDCMLF
+272 YEGKQAGYESDCMLF

-310 SKSKVDYEKNTIDSK
+310 SKSKVDYDNNTIDSK
-325 KVGSYTVGYEDG
+325 KVGAYTVGYEDG

-350 SGWFWGTAKN
+350 SGWFWGITKN

-454 TTKGSLVVELG
+454 TKKGSLVVELG

-688 ADYTMKEDSEMKIK
+688 ADYIMKEDSEMKIK

-752 RRNTKKTGEQYF
+752 RRNTKETGEQYF

-792 LPAEVTTKK
+792 LPKEVTTKK
-801 LPKEVY
+801 LPKEAY
-807 KNATA
+807 QKATA
-812 TSEEKVKQQQGIEK
+812 TSEETVKQQQGIAK
-826 AFDEDNS
+826 AFDEDNN
-833 TFWHANWD
+833 TFWHANWE
-841 NGKLAANPGG
+841 NGKLAENPDG
-851 ISVEIPLDEVKE
+851 ISVEIPLDAVKE

-869 LPRLDQADAGTIGQ
+869 LPRLEPEDAGTIGQ

-899 AVAEETKAAAVV
+899 AVAEET
-911 EETEAAVVEETEAA
+911 EAAVVEETEAA
-925 AETALPVEG
+925 TETALPAEG
-934 DETASKAAVAA
+934 DETESKAAVAA
-945 DAKAAA
+945 DAKTAA

-961 EGTFKKQGNS
+961 EGTFKKQGS
-971 TNPQEV
+971 SKNPQEV

-1246 KLVKKTDSGNASAQ
+1246 KLVKKTDSGNASDQ
-1260 SANTPV
+1260 SENTPV
-1266 TGDYSTPMVLILA
+1266 TGDPASAMLWLA
-1279 VTVSVIAVI
+1279 TAASAVAVI
-1288 YQMKKKIR
+1288 GNKKKK

>member
-1 MRKKKIFSLLLAGAL
+1 MKKKKILSLLLASVM
-16 IGQTFSMGAL
+16 IGQTFSVGTL
-26 TASAEEN
+26 TTSAAEDS
-33 PLVGKEQLSDNN
+33 LVGKEQLSDTN

-51 DDVVPNANQY
+51 DDVLPNANQY

-79 NEFEWGENY
+79 NEIEWGEDY
-88 GNKTPDEIFKLE
+88 GNKAPDEIFKLE
-100 EEFDEDT
+100 EDFDADT
-107 FVKTIKDAGFKKLIV
+107 FVKTIKEAGFKKLIV

-129 FCIWASEHTKYD
+129 FCIWNSKYTEYDVESTKYAKKDYDKLGGD
-141 VAETSY
+141 VLAEISA
-147 KDGKGDIL
+147 
-155 EELSTACTKYDIDMG
+155 ACTEYDVDMG

-178 HDDSYGYKRADGTPL
+178 HDDSYGYYDKDGNPTTKDKDVL
-193 VRLVNGKSE
+193 
-202 PIAGLTW
+202 
-209 EQVFEQDAKD
+209 D
-219 YNEYYNNQLKEILS
+219 YNDYYNNQLEEILS
-233 NDKYGNNGHFNEV
+233 NNKYGNKGHFKEV
-246 WMDGAKGSGAGYQEY
+246 WMDGAKGSGANAQDYD
-261 TFEKWF
+261 FKRWF
-267 DTIQQ
+267 ATIQK
-272 YEGKKAGFESDCMLF
+272 YEGKQAGYESDCMLF

-310 SKSKVDYEKNTIDSK
+310 SKSKVNYDKNTIDSK
-325 KVGSYTVGYEDG
+325 KVGAYTVGYEDG

-350 SGWFWGTAKN
+350 SGWFWGTTKN

-454 TTKGSLVVELG
+454 TKKGSLVVELG

-752 RRNTKKTGEQYF
+752 RRNTKETGEQYF

-792 LPAEVTTKK
+792 LPKEVTTKK
-801 LPKEVY
+801 LPKEAY
-807 KNATA
+807 QKATA
-812 TSEEKVKQQQGIEK
+812 TSEETVKQQQGIAK
-826 AFDEDNS
+826 AFDEDNN
-833 TFWHANWD
+833 TFWHANWE
-841 NGKLAANPGG
+841 NGKLAENPDG
-851 ISVEIPLDEVKE
+851 ISVEIPLDAVKE

-869 LPRLDQADAGTIGQ
+869 LPRLEPEDAGTIGQ

-899 AVAEETKAAAVV
+899 AVAEETEAAVA

-925 AETALPVEG
+925 TETALPAEG
-934 DETASKAAVAA
+934 DETESKAAVAA
-945 DAKAAA
+945 DAKTAA

-961 EGTFKKQGNS
+961 EGTFKKQGS
-971 TNPQEV
+971 SKNPQEV

-1246 KLVKKTDSGNASAQ
+1246 KLVKKTDSGNASDQ
-1260 SANTPV
+1260 SENTPV
-1266 TGDYSTPMVLILA
+1266 TGDPASAMLWLA
-1279 VTVSVIAVI
+1279 TAASAVAVI
-1288 YQMKKKIR
+1288 GNKKKK